1 MSENLSLGKKGQY
14 GEIDFS
20 KIRSGIKKDE
30 LLKDVDKKL
39 KPVFEQIL
47 NKIDSN
53 PNDNMLSRSELE
65 AFFAEV
71 KNLAGED
78 NALSKREGRKYELDG
93 EKIGRKGRDAL
104 YALLNKLSALS
115 EDVKEITKD
124 KTNPD
129 VEIIEYKNGK
139 IEKVFPDGSRIITV
153 KNGGKTISTTRD
165 KDDVK
170 TEESV
175 TEGDETVTTTYKDNK
190 KTQEVITSSKHS
202 GITTIKYDAEE
213 KPISQVCKKED
224 GSIEEYEYI
233 DDGNT
238 RSPRLVKTVKDG
250 NTTVYNYDENGIKT
264 GETVTTSDGK
274 NIERTYNEDG
284 KTEVIT
290 QNGQPTHTKK
300 YDSDG
305 NYSDSYS
312 EDNTDVTDSYDNQ
325 DRHIEQTKVR
335 NGQTYNV
342 RYDENGNT
350 LGIIVQNGETIE
362 DIANKFGVNVKDLIK
377 ANAGKVRGKYPN
389 AYFNVGEE
397 IKIPRKL
404 AADDA
409 ALQGRQTKEEAIAAY
424 NEDAQ
429 RRAEEARQRA
439 EAEANKPQVV
449 AKGNNG
455 YYVTKDKDGNIRY
468 YDSKGKEISGAEFK
482 KHCPSIYDSVQG
494 IKTRKKYDTATI
506 QKQADELAEALHSQI
521 SGASTNSKTIGLL
534 KTITY
539 ENVAFVVASYQS
551 KYGVSLAK
559 DIDDEWGLDINTVKE
574 HICKKL
580 AAQAK
585 ALGVTGIYFGDY
597 QKINDID
604 TLNNWINNAAAKIR
618 NAMNNATEKYKAGDA
633 NDVSP
638 EQKSV
643 QRSSAAQIVADIEK
657 AISGW
662 NDIDALKRAISRI
675 DKPEELKEV
684 NRLLALKGYNTDEKY
699 SPIEKLIYEEA
710 NHSAVHT
717 YNSSDYL
724 EQVVQKWISNG
735 TLTGQEANKAQA
747 RMAARVIFDGGDGFG
762 TDCEKIKKGVRMIKC
777 PKPTGNR
784 EKDNA
789 QAREVYKLVNQILVN
804 HRTFYGLGSP
814 SKNLLDYCKGEMWD
828 SEVKYLNG
836 ILAETNAIQGE
847 EKAQAVKD
855 LTQEAVEG
863 AGTDIEYLEQAI
875 RAIDSP
881 ADRKAVEAKLK
892 VYCEKK
898 GIKPQIAG
906 QSYLQAILYDE
917 CDTFMGISTDHKE
930 IRKFNEMLIKQGAYT
945 EQEIINLR
953 AEQAALQILEGDF
966 SNIQD
971 AVQQI
976 KDKRVYSKVL
986 ELLKT
991 KHQAGF
997 DDFLTKKLG
1006 QEKSD
1011 LVYAELAANTILG
1024 GTKTVEVVFRLIQ
1037 SPDFNVRAKG
1047 IMAIRTSEVAN
1058 MVDELLKKKGSSLA
1072 KVLEQFNKE
1081 KAEYRSKA
1089 EFWNGLGKFLIG
1101 APLAETISDAY
1112 KENTDSSDN
1121 MYVET
1126 KQVQNIPED
1135 KKAAYQMTVQVFEQK
1150 LEQMKQDYQKALDSQ
1165 GVVSGALNAFCEAY
1179 GIGTTREE
1187 IAARIEHD
1195 TETLRLLK
1203 LAADGKLAKIENG
1216 KEVAVSFEAVFK
1228 ERNVGINFDAEKVEN
1243 VANQAQRLACMEYAK
1258 DNITACWDELS
1269 TARTE
1274 QQYASA
1280 IIDTLEKLSNMSGK
1294 KLSLEGLG
1302 YSYKNGVIVDKSGK
1316 PVPAAKL
1323 QEVVNQL
1330 KQGLADVSKA
1340 MLGVD
1345 IPLNSNSSKVSEML
1359 SDGYESKV
1367 EGFKKEYRDAFGVDA
1382 PDSMIE
1388 DYIST
1393 IETGKTVLNIGVM
1406 IGAIIAA
1413 PFTGGG
1419 SLAVFAMTAGA
1430 SLGLN
1435 ALENST
1441 DADGWTNSEWTS
1453 DVSQAFWDGALA
1465 AVGVKIG
1472 QIAETFAKG
1481 GSAIVSQNKWLAR
1494 LPKGKVAEALE
1505 KAKDIAYKMQNQAG
1519 KIGKGVLEAKKA
1531 QLAAKFPNVSTET
1544 IEKMSIIIARAEAC
1558 GFEVSSDTIQS
1569 LVQMYCQHGQFDE
1582 ASFLQALVLSL
1593 GANAVGHAMSAKGT
1607 ESHKTDALDKATS
1620 NGAAHPSNVHVGS
1633 KKAEVI
1639 RAEVDEALNNP
1650 NITGEELAR
1659 IRAEVEAL
1667 ADRDLRRELMAKI
1680 DEAQKKLSSPEKA
1693 AYDAAKEANTQNA
1706 INHIFEKH
1714 SILNDSDV
1722 RVLSDY
1728 IKNTNDINVLN
1739 ELKDKLRQKEL
1750 TYGGVTANYRKLYD
1764 AIDAR
1769 VKVLTPKPNVTDE
1782 AQKSY
1787 VHSMLNSDKGM
1798 VKEEFEQ
1805 LMNYI
1810 SKIDSEDELSEISR
1824 LVNKKK
1830 MLGSYKK
1837 QLKAAVEAKS
1847 AELKAGINENVHAE
1861 EPKAEEPKTE
1871 EAKADNSAHAD
1882 GARESGTA
1890 NNVRDPKTY
1899 RFTKDEIEDFANIN
1913 AKNVKELEE
1922 KLKPLGFEREM
1933 IGKDG
1938 FVVNGNDDILCSFIN
1953 KNTGVRYVFSVD
1965 SGNVL
1970 PLRMISTDINTGK
1983 NYSTIEFKRDA
1994 NGNIVETVEKNIENP
2009 KQNNSTE
2016 SQAQEP
2022 DNSYSVRDTN
2032 GAVIHIDTAGGV
2044 PVKAHVGDKVY
2055 DIKDGKFTTED
2066 GIEYKVTDDGI
2077 ERTNS
2082 KSDNSAHA
2090 DGASQSSQK
2099 SYAEMNH
2106 EELFAEYYRL
2116 KMEVTYSPLNNADK
2130 AANINKMK
2138 EISVLL
2144 EQKGFKIEGDRL
2156 VKIKSEAPKSDA
2168 AEAADTPKS
2177 RFSAA
2182 ELRQKLGEKLY
2193 KAYQKA
2199 EELIARVRTMAD
2211 YEKAKAYIQA
2221 NFNKFS
2227 EVMTDLLDRLKAKAR
2242 SIGLKF
2248 KKAIDDVNE
2257 ARNARRAAGTA
2268 MPDWINSFG
2277 GKNSDIVCPKGERV
2291 KADINSVIRL
2301 GNKVDI
2307 DLIDLQGKLN
2317 AMKDGDSFMIG
2328 RTVTGINDIRIN
2340 NEYIS
2345 GQHLKIE
2352 KINGEIYVT
2361 DMSTNGTVLNT
2372 TNPNYAAK
2380 WSPDMAGQYNNA
2392 RSWDFNS
2399 KCNQYYDE
2407 LRMAD
2412 YSYAESVNAGRI
2424 TDADI
2429 NPMFAEFEFV
2439 TTSPQNGWSWR
2450 KPKKLKGR
2458 SINVVDRIS
2467 LNVKAD
2473 KNCLR
2478 ELDMLLEKGVYVNS
2492 KGEKVKIKVPDAY
2505 YKTPQSLDEWG
2516 TRHDPITMYFDGKV
2530 SKELEDAIAE
2540 ITAKYARKPC
2550 NGKALMN
2557 SLEGKPWIAH
2567 EAYTPV
2573 EDAKKLYDE
2582 AMKLNPE
2589 LAQGIA
2595 SWVGKD
2601 DAWNCSTGMFAAAQ
2615 RMVDEYKLS
2624 LRQSGNSSSFNHA
2637 GRANGS
2643 NSGYSGAR
2651 GADTSHGRTNT
2662 TMYQFRD
2669 MNDLRYRM
2677 ADKLNLF
2684 SERTQNNIINNL
2696 RTRGEFRCQKN
2707 GVEYQFVMRGNAV
2720 KLEEF
2725 DIKTKYD
2732 IKETKVD
2739 EYNKQTTYQIQD
2751 QSDIYWALVYKLYL
2765 FSNETQSYIM
2775 NKLVNGEV
2783 AVLRKGGIS
2792 YEFSIDANGKI
2803 TVKEFE
2809 YLRHTYETGNN
2820 RSNESSG
2827 SSRADGSSFNASNV
2841 AKQERIQLLEDIIA
2855 RAEDIKKF
2863 TDKFAS
2869 ILSDSF
2875 KVTDEAG
2882 VQELKKTTRLIKA
2895 FWHTDIGKGAP
2906 DELQQL
2912 CDELFN
2918 MTDGRYTVMGQS
2930 RMGTPDEVNGILH
2943 RIRELTNIDALKSEL
2958 ERLKQ

>member
-30 LLKDVDKKL
+30 LLKDIDKKL

-238 RSPRLVKTVKDG
+238 RSPRLVKNVKDG

-468 YDSKGKEISGAEFK
+468 YDPKGKEISGAEFK

-1135 KKAAYQMTVQVFEQK
+1135 KKAAYQMTVQIFEQK

-1323 QEVVNQL
+1323 QEIVNQL

-1359 SDGYESKV
+1359 NDGYESKV

-1481 GSAIVSQNKWLAR
+1481 GSAIVTQNKWLAR

-1593 GANAVGHAMSAKGT
+1593 GANAVGHAISAKGT
-1607 ESHKTDALDKATS
+1607 ESPKTDALDKATS

-1680 DEAQKKLSSPEKA
+1680 DEAQKRLPSSQKA

-1787 VHSMLNSDKGM
+1787 IHSMLNSDKGM

-1805 LMNYI
+1805 LMDYI

-1871 EAKADNSAHAD
+1871 EAKA
-1882 GARESGTA
+1882 
-1890 NNVRDPKTY
+1890 
-1899 RFTKDEIEDFANIN
+1899 
-1913 AKNVKELEE
+1913 
-1922 KLKPLGFEREM
+1922 
-1933 IGKDG
+1933 
-1938 FVVNGNDDILCSFIN
+1938 
-1953 KNTGVRYVFSVD
+1953 
-1965 SGNVL
+1965 
-1970 PLRMISTDINTGK
+1970 
-1983 NYSTIEFKRDA
+1983 
-1994 NGNIVETVEKNIENP
+1994 
-2009 KQNNSTE
+2009 
-2016 SQAQEP
+2016 
-2022 DNSYSVRDTN
+2022 
-2032 GAVIHIDTAGGV
+2032 
-2044 PVKAHVGDKVY
+2044 
-2055 DIKDGKFTTED
+2055 
-2066 GIEYKVTDDGI
+2066 
-2077 ERTNS
+2077 
-2082 KSDNSAHA
+2082 DNSAHA

-2168 AEAADTPKS
+2168 AEAADAPKS

-2221 NFNKFS
+2221 NFNKFRD
-2227 EVMTDLLDRLKAKAR
+2227 VMSDLIDKLEAAAKKA
-2242 SIGLKF
+2242 GLKL
-2248 KKAIDDVNE
+2248 KKAVFGETGSKYFSKNDVSDFVNKTEGDPRALYQNLLNRGFESTQATAFRGNQAFISMYDPQSKALYTFIFEGSTCKHKSKCFVTRHADGSFTRHSDLSVDYGNDGRAKVTITEGDKDIYTITMTPEAKKAANNE
-2257 ARNARRAAGTA
+2257 AEGARQRAYAKYDTNAAPADMPSGRVELNQNTQYALDMDNLPRLTLIDGTRIDLNHPAIRERLNNLRDGEFIILGRAGAVNDIAVSNSNYVSGQHILITRQNGRIVMKDISKNGQTSCITLKKASNGARRA
-2268 MPDWINSFG
+2268 
-2277 GKNSDIVCPKGERV
+2277 
-2291 KADINSVIRL
+2291 
-2301 GNKVDI
+2301 
-2307 DLIDLQGKLN
+2307 
-2317 AMKDGDSFMIG
+2317 
-2328 RTVTGINDIRIN
+2328 
-2340 NEYIS
+2340 
-2345 GQHLKIE
+2345 
-2352 KINGEIYVT
+2352 
-2361 DMSTNGTVLNT
+2361 
-2372 TNPNYAAK
+2372 
-2380 WSPDMAGQYNNA
+2380 
-2392 RSWDFNS
+2392 
-2399 KCNQYYDE
+2399 
-2407 LRMAD
+2407 
-2412 YSYAESVNAGRI
+2412 
-2424 TDADI
+2424 
-2429 NPMFAEFEFV
+2429 
-2439 TTSPQNGWSWR
+2439 
-2450 KPKKLKGR
+2450 
-2458 SINVVDRIS
+2458 
-2467 LNVKAD
+2467 
-2473 KNCLR
+2473 
-2478 ELDMLLEKGVYVNS
+2478 
-2492 KGEKVKIKVPDAY
+2492 
-2505 YKTPQSLDEWG
+2505 
-2516 TRHDPITMYFDGKV
+2516 
-2530 SKELEDAIAE
+2530 
-2540 ITAKYARKPC
+2540 
-2550 NGKALMN
+2550 
-2557 SLEGKPWIAH
+2557 
-2567 EAYTPV
+2567 
-2573 EDAKKLYDE
+2573 
-2582 AMKLNPE
+2582 
-2589 LAQGIA
+2589 
-2595 SWVGKD
+2595 
-2601 DAWNCSTGMFAAAQ
+2601 
-2615 RMVDEYKLS
+2615 
-2624 LRQSGNSSSFNHA
+2624 
-2637 GRANGS
+2637 
-2643 NSGYSGAR
+2643 
-2651 GADTSHGRTNT
+2651 DTSYGRTNT

-2751 QSDIYWALVYKLYL
+2751 QSDIYWALVYKLHL

-2809 YLRHTYETGNN
+2809 YQRHAYETGNN

-2827 SSRADGSSFNASNV
+2827 SSRAEGSSFNASNV
-2841 AKQERIQLLEDIIA
+2841 AKQERIQLLENIIA

-2930 RMGTPDEVNGILH
+2930 RMGTPDEVNAILH

>member
-30 LLKDVDKKL
+30 LLKDIDKKL

-71 KNLAGED
+71 KELAGED

-238 RSPRLVKTVKDG
+238 RSPRLVKNVKDG

-468 YDSKGKEISGAEFK
+468 YDPKGKEISGAEFK

-1135 KKAAYQMTVQVFEQK
+1135 KKAAYQMTVQIFEQK

-1323 QEVVNQL
+1323 QEIVNQL

-1359 SDGYESKV
+1359 NDGYESKV

-1481 GSAIVSQNKWLAR
+1481 GSAIVTQNKWLAR

-1593 GANAVGHAMSAKGT
+1593 GANAVGHAISAKGT
-1607 ESHKTDALDKATS
+1607 ESPKTDALDKATS

-1680 DEAQKKLSSPEKA
+1680 DEAQKRLPSSQKA

-1787 VHSMLNSDKGM
+1787 IHSMLNSDKGM

-1882 GARESGTA
+1882 GA
-1890 NNVRDPKTY
+1890 
-1899 RFTKDEIEDFANIN
+1899 
-1913 AKNVKELEE
+1913 
-1922 KLKPLGFEREM
+1922 
-1933 IGKDG
+1933 
-1938 FVVNGNDDILCSFIN
+1938 
-1953 KNTGVRYVFSVD
+1953 
-1965 SGNVL
+1965 
-1970 PLRMISTDINTGK
+1970 
-1983 NYSTIEFKRDA
+1983 
-1994 NGNIVETVEKNIENP
+1994 
-2009 KQNNSTE
+2009 
-2016 SQAQEP
+2016 
-2022 DNSYSVRDTN
+2022 
-2032 GAVIHIDTAGGV
+2032 
-2044 PVKAHVGDKVY
+2044 
-2055 DIKDGKFTTED
+2055 
-2066 GIEYKVTDDGI
+2066 
-2077 ERTNS
+2077 
-2082 KSDNSAHA
+2082 
-2090 DGASQSSQK
+2090 SQSSQK

-2168 AEAADTPKS
+2168 AEAADAPKS

-2221 NFNKFS
+2221 NFNKFRD
-2227 EVMTDLLDRLKAKAR
+2227 VMSDLIDKLEAAAKKA
-2242 SIGLKF
+2242 GLKL
-2248 KKAIDDVNE
+2248 KKAVFGETGSKYFSKNDVSDFVNKTEGDPRALYQNLLNRGFESTQATAFRGNQAFISMYDPQSKALYTFIFEGSTCKHKSKCFVTRHADGSFTRHSDLSVDYGNDGRAKVTITEGDKDIYTITMTPEAKKAANNE
-2257 ARNARRAAGTA
+2257 AEGARQRAYAKYDTNAAPADMPSGRVELNQNTQYALDMDNLPRLTLIDGTRIDLNHPAIRERLNNLRDGEFIILGRAGAVNDIAVSNSNYVSGQHILITRQNGRIVMKDISKNGQTSCITLKKASNGARRA
-2268 MPDWINSFG
+2268 
-2277 GKNSDIVCPKGERV
+2277 
-2291 KADINSVIRL
+2291 
-2301 GNKVDI
+2301 
-2307 DLIDLQGKLN
+2307 
-2317 AMKDGDSFMIG
+2317 
-2328 RTVTGINDIRIN
+2328 
-2340 NEYIS
+2340 
-2345 GQHLKIE
+2345 
-2352 KINGEIYVT
+2352 
-2361 DMSTNGTVLNT
+2361 
-2372 TNPNYAAK
+2372 
-2380 WSPDMAGQYNNA
+2380 
-2392 RSWDFNS
+2392 
-2399 KCNQYYDE
+2399 
-2407 LRMAD
+2407 
-2412 YSYAESVNAGRI
+2412 
-2424 TDADI
+2424 
-2429 NPMFAEFEFV
+2429 
-2439 TTSPQNGWSWR
+2439 
-2450 KPKKLKGR
+2450 
-2458 SINVVDRIS
+2458 
-2467 LNVKAD
+2467 
-2473 KNCLR
+2473 
-2478 ELDMLLEKGVYVNS
+2478 
-2492 KGEKVKIKVPDAY
+2492 
-2505 YKTPQSLDEWG
+2505 
-2516 TRHDPITMYFDGKV
+2516 
-2530 SKELEDAIAE
+2530 
-2540 ITAKYARKPC
+2540 
-2550 NGKALMN
+2550 
-2557 SLEGKPWIAH
+2557 
-2567 EAYTPV
+2567 
-2573 EDAKKLYDE
+2573 
-2582 AMKLNPE
+2582 
-2589 LAQGIA
+2589 
-2595 SWVGKD
+2595 
-2601 DAWNCSTGMFAAAQ
+2601 
-2615 RMVDEYKLS
+2615 
-2624 LRQSGNSSSFNHA
+2624 
-2637 GRANGS
+2637 
-2643 NSGYSGAR
+2643 
-2651 GADTSHGRTNT
+2651 DTSYGRTNT

-2751 QSDIYWALVYKLYL
+2751 QSDIYWALVYKLHL

-2841 AKQERIQLLEDIIA
+2841 AKQERIQMLEDIIA

-2930 RMGTPDEVNGILH
+2930 RMGTPDEVNAILH

>member
-153 KNGGKTISTTRD
+153 KNGGKTISTTKD

-190 KTQEVITSSKHS
+190 KTKEVITSSKHS

-409 ALQGRQTKEEAIAAY
+409 ALQGRQTKEEAISAY

-439 EAEANKPQVV
+439 EAESNKSQGV
-449 AKGNNG
+449 AKENAQ
-455 YYVTKDKDGNIRY
+455 
-468 YDSKGKEISGAEFK
+468 E
-482 KHCPSIYDSVQG
+482 

-953 AEQAALQILEGDF
+953 AELAALQILEGDF

-1037 SPDFNVRAKG
+1037 STDFNVRAKG

-1367 EGFKKEYRDAFGVDA
+1367 EGFKKEYHDAFGVDA

-1481 GSAIVSQNKWLAR
+1481 GSAIVTQNKWLAR

-1607 ESHKTDALDKATS
+1607 ERHKTDALDKATS

-1787 VHSMLNSDKGM
+1787 IHSMLNSDKGM

-1805 LMNYI
+1805 LMDYI

-1847 AELKAGINENVHAE
+1847 AQLKAGINENVHAE

-1871 EAKADNSAHAD
+1871 EAKA
-1882 GARESGTA
+1882 
-1890 NNVRDPKTY
+1890 
-1899 RFTKDEIEDFANIN
+1899 
-1913 AKNVKELEE
+1913 
-1922 KLKPLGFEREM
+1922 
-1933 IGKDG
+1933 
-1938 FVVNGNDDILCSFIN
+1938 
-1953 KNTGVRYVFSVD
+1953 
-1965 SGNVL
+1965 
-1970 PLRMISTDINTGK
+1970 
-1983 NYSTIEFKRDA
+1983 
-1994 NGNIVETVEKNIENP
+1994 
-2009 KQNNSTE
+2009 
-2016 SQAQEP
+2016 
-2022 DNSYSVRDTN
+2022 
-2032 GAVIHIDTAGGV
+2032 
-2044 PVKAHVGDKVY
+2044 
-2055 DIKDGKFTTED
+2055 
-2066 GIEYKVTDDGI
+2066 
-2077 ERTNS
+2077 
-2082 KSDNSAHA
+2082 DNSAHA

-2168 AEAADTPKS
+2168 AEAADAPKS

-2307 DLIDLQGKLN
+2307 DLRDLQGKLN

-2380 WSPDMAGQYNNA
+2380 WSPNMAGQYNNA

-2651 GADTSHGRTNT
+2651 GADTSHGRTHT

-2684 SERTQNNIINNL
+2684 SERTQTNIINNL
-2696 RTRGEFRCQKN
+2696 RTSGEFRCQKN

-2751 QSDIYWALVYKLYL
+2751 QSDIYWALVYKLHL

>member
-153 KNGGKTISTTRD
+153 KNGGKTISTTKD

-190 KTQEVITSSKHS
+190 KTKEVITSSKHS

-409 ALQGRQTKEEAIAAY
+409 ALQGRQTKEEAISAY

-439 EAEANKPQVV
+439 EAESNKSQGV
-449 AKGNNG
+449 AKENAQ
-455 YYVTKDKDGNIRY
+455 
-468 YDSKGKEISGAEFK
+468 E
-482 KHCPSIYDSVQG
+482 

-1135 KKAAYQMTVQVFEQK
+1135 KKAAYQMTVQIFEQK

-1228 ERNVGINFDAEKVEN
+1228 ERNVGINFDAEEVEN

-1323 QEVVNQL
+1323 QEIVNQL

-1359 SDGYESKV
+1359 NDGYESKV

-1787 VHSMLNSDKGM
+1787 IHSMLNSDKGM

-1882 GARESGTA
+1882 GA
-1890 NNVRDPKTY
+1890 
-1899 RFTKDEIEDFANIN
+1899 
-1913 AKNVKELEE
+1913 
-1922 KLKPLGFEREM
+1922 
-1933 IGKDG
+1933 
-1938 FVVNGNDDILCSFIN
+1938 
-1953 KNTGVRYVFSVD
+1953 
-1965 SGNVL
+1965 
-1970 PLRMISTDINTGK
+1970 
-1983 NYSTIEFKRDA
+1983 
-1994 NGNIVETVEKNIENP
+1994 
-2009 KQNNSTE
+2009 
-2016 SQAQEP
+2016 
-2022 DNSYSVRDTN
+2022 
-2032 GAVIHIDTAGGV
+2032 
-2044 PVKAHVGDKVY
+2044 
-2055 DIKDGKFTTED
+2055 
-2066 GIEYKVTDDGI
+2066 
-2077 ERTNS
+2077 
-2082 KSDNSAHA
+2082 
-2090 DGASQSSQK
+2090 SQSSQK

-2106 EELFAEYYRL
+2106 EELFAEYYKL

-2168 AEAADTPKS
+2168 AEAADAPKS

-2227 EVMTDLLDRLKAKAR
+2227 EVMTDLLDRLKAKAK
-2242 SIGLKF
+2242 SIGLKI
-2248 KKAIDDVNE
+2248 KDAVDDVNASRRSSSARPDLDKYTGSRKGIDMNKSHDAWMASRKDLFGKNMSDFNCWRQYTPKDQHHGAWKMHLYSVSE
-2257 ARNARRAAGTA
+2257 ADWRKMCDVIIPYLKDKGIEWKTFNAGYDASYLNGSKQQGKAFTIYPKNNEDMAQIAKDLDYIIRKNKLETNGSNIVGDREMGSTGRLFYRYEFNSGVYKDDILDLSNESDYKKYHQRYDGNRGEGRYLADDMTPEDDIWRNFDPSDPNARPGASSSARNSSNMRTE
-2268 MPDWINSFG
+2268 
-2277 GKNSDIVCPKGERV
+2277 KLQKGRPVEIQGAEQLNL
-2291 KADINSVIRL
+2291 ADV
-2301 GNKVDI
+2301 VEI
-2307 DLIDLQGKLN
+2307 DLNVPVIKARINNLPEGGRLT
-2317 AMKDGDSFMIG
+2317 IG
-2328 RTVTGINDIRIN
+2328 REGDIRIN
-2340 NEYIS
+2340 DPSNKVSRVHVI
-2345 GQHLKIE
+2345 IE
-2352 KINGEIYVT
+2352 KRNGRIYVI
-2361 DMSTNGTVLNT
+2361 DNSTNGT
-2372 TNPNYAAK
+2372 
-2380 WSPDMAGQYNNA
+2380 S
-2392 RSWDFNS
+2392 
-2399 KCNQYYDE
+2399 
-2407 LRMAD
+2407 
-2412 YSYAESVNAGRI
+2412 I
-2424 TDADI
+2424 TKR
-2429 NPMFAEFEFV
+2429 V
-2439 TTSPQNGWSWR
+2439 
-2450 KPKKLKGR
+2450 
-2458 SINVVDRIS
+2458 
-2467 LNVKAD
+2467 
-2473 KNCLR
+2473 
-2478 ELDMLLEKGVYVNS
+2478 
-2492 KGEKVKIKVPDAY
+2492 
-2505 YKTPQSLDEWG
+2505 
-2516 TRHDPITMYFDGKV
+2516 
-2530 SKELEDAIAE
+2530 
-2540 ITAKYARKPC
+2540 
-2550 NGKALMN
+2550 
-2557 SLEGKPWIAH
+2557 
-2567 EAYTPV
+2567 
-2573 EDAKKLYDE
+2573 
-2582 AMKLNPE
+2582 
-2589 LAQGIA
+2589 
-2595 SWVGKD
+2595 
-2601 DAWNCSTGMFAAAQ
+2601 
-2615 RMVDEYKLS
+2615 
-2624 LRQSGNSSSFNHA
+2624 SSS
-2637 GRANGS
+2637 GS
-2643 NSGYSGAR
+2643 QKASNGAR

-2751 QSDIYWALVYKLYL
+2751 QSDIYWALVYKLHL

>member
-213 KPISQVCKKED
+213 KPISQVSKKED

-468 YDSKGKEISGAEFK
+468 YDPKGKEISGAEFK

-521 SGASTNSKTIGLL
+521 SGASTNSNTIGLL

-1195 TETLRLLK
+1195 IETLRLLK

-1323 QEVVNQL
+1323 QEIVNQL

-1441 DADGWTNSEWTS
+1441 DADGWINSEWTS

-1481 GSAIVSQNKWLAR
+1481 GSAIVTQNKWLAR

-1787 VHSMLNSDKGM
+1787 IHSMLNSDKGM

-1882 GARESGTA
+1882 GA
-1890 NNVRDPKTY
+1890 
-1899 RFTKDEIEDFANIN
+1899 
-1913 AKNVKELEE
+1913 
-1922 KLKPLGFEREM
+1922 
-1933 IGKDG
+1933 
-1938 FVVNGNDDILCSFIN
+1938 
-1953 KNTGVRYVFSVD
+1953 
-1965 SGNVL
+1965 
-1970 PLRMISTDINTGK
+1970 
-1983 NYSTIEFKRDA
+1983 
-1994 NGNIVETVEKNIENP
+1994 
-2009 KQNNSTE
+2009 
-2016 SQAQEP
+2016 
-2022 DNSYSVRDTN
+2022 
-2032 GAVIHIDTAGGV
+2032 
-2044 PVKAHVGDKVY
+2044 
-2055 DIKDGKFTTED
+2055 
-2066 GIEYKVTDDGI
+2066 
-2077 ERTNS
+2077 
-2082 KSDNSAHA
+2082 
-2090 DGASQSSQK
+2090 SQSSQK

-2106 EELFAEYYRL
+2106 EELFAEYYKL

-2168 AEAADTPKS
+2168 AEAADAPKS

-2227 EVMTDLLDRLKAKAR
+2227 EVMTDLLDRLKAKAK
-2242 SIGLKF
+2242 SIGLKI
-2248 KKAIDDVNE
+2248 KDAVDDVNASRRSSSARPDLDKYTGSRKGIDMNKSHDAWMASRKDLFGKNMSDFNCWRQYTPKDQHHGAWKMHLYSVSE
-2257 ARNARRAAGTA
+2257 ADWRKMCDVIIPYLKDKGIEWKTFNAGYDASYLNGSKQQGKAFTIYPKNNEDMAQIAKDLDYIIRKNKLETNGSNIVGDREMGSTGRLFYRYEFNSGVYKDDILDLSNESDYKKYHQRYDGNRGEGRYLADDMTPEDDIWRNFDPSDPNARPGASSSARNSSNMRTE
-2268 MPDWINSFG
+2268 
-2277 GKNSDIVCPKGERV
+2277 KLQKGRPVEIQGAEQLNL
-2291 KADINSVIRL
+2291 ADV
-2301 GNKVDI
+2301 VEI
-2307 DLIDLQGKLN
+2307 DLNVPVIKARINNLPEGGRLT
-2317 AMKDGDSFMIG
+2317 IG
-2328 RTVTGINDIRIN
+2328 REGDIRIN
-2340 NEYIS
+2340 DPSNKVSRVHVI
-2345 GQHLKIE
+2345 IE
-2352 KINGEIYVT
+2352 KRNGRIYVI
-2361 DMSTNGTVLNT
+2361 DNSTNGT
-2372 TNPNYAAK
+2372 
-2380 WSPDMAGQYNNA
+2380 S
-2392 RSWDFNS
+2392 
-2399 KCNQYYDE
+2399 
-2407 LRMAD
+2407 
-2412 YSYAESVNAGRI
+2412 I
-2424 TDADI
+2424 TKR
-2429 NPMFAEFEFV
+2429 V
-2439 TTSPQNGWSWR
+2439 
-2450 KPKKLKGR
+2450 
-2458 SINVVDRIS
+2458 
-2467 LNVKAD
+2467 
-2473 KNCLR
+2473 
-2478 ELDMLLEKGVYVNS
+2478 
-2492 KGEKVKIKVPDAY
+2492 
-2505 YKTPQSLDEWG
+2505 
-2516 TRHDPITMYFDGKV
+2516 
-2530 SKELEDAIAE
+2530 
-2540 ITAKYARKPC
+2540 
-2550 NGKALMN
+2550 
-2557 SLEGKPWIAH
+2557 
-2567 EAYTPV
+2567 
-2573 EDAKKLYDE
+2573 
-2582 AMKLNPE
+2582 
-2589 LAQGIA
+2589 
-2595 SWVGKD
+2595 
-2601 DAWNCSTGMFAAAQ
+2601 
-2615 RMVDEYKLS
+2615 
-2624 LRQSGNSSSFNHA
+2624 SSS
-2637 GRANGS
+2637 GS
-2643 NSGYSGAR
+2643 QKASNGAR

-2751 QSDIYWALVYKLYL
+2751 QSDIYWALVYKLHL

>member
-213 KPISQVCKKED
+213 KPISQVSKKED

-312 EDNTDVTDSYDNQ
+312 EDNTDVTDNYDNQ

-335 NGQTYNV
+335 DGQSYNV

-350 LGIIVQNGETIE
+350 LGVIVQNGETIE
-362 DIANKFGVNVKDLIK
+362 DIANKFGVNIKDLIK
-377 ANAGKVRGKYPN
+377 VNAAKVRGKYPN

-404 AADDA
+404 AADET

-424 NEDAQ
+424 NADAE

-439 EAEANKPQVV
+439 EAEANKPQIV

-468 YDSKGKEISGAEFK
+468 YDPKGNEISGAEFK

-494 IKTRKKYDTATI
+494 IKTRKKYDTVTI

-580 AAQAK
+580 VAQAK
-585 ALGVTGIYFGDY
+585 VLGVTGIYFGDY

-1195 TETLRLLK
+1195 IETLRLLK

-1441 DADGWTNSEWTS
+1441 DADGWINSEWTS

-1481 GSAIVSQNKWLAR
+1481 GSAIVTQNKWLAR

-1569 LVQMYCQHGQFDE
+1569 LVQIYCQHGQFDE

-1787 VHSMLNSDKGM
+1787 IHSMLNSDKGM

-1882 GARESGTA
+1882 GA
-1890 NNVRDPKTY
+1890 
-1899 RFTKDEIEDFANIN
+1899 
-1913 AKNVKELEE
+1913 
-1922 KLKPLGFEREM
+1922 
-1933 IGKDG
+1933 
-1938 FVVNGNDDILCSFIN
+1938 
-1953 KNTGVRYVFSVD
+1953 
-1965 SGNVL
+1965 
-1970 PLRMISTDINTGK
+1970 
-1983 NYSTIEFKRDA
+1983 
-1994 NGNIVETVEKNIENP
+1994 
-2009 KQNNSTE
+2009 
-2016 SQAQEP
+2016 
-2022 DNSYSVRDTN
+2022 
-2032 GAVIHIDTAGGV
+2032 
-2044 PVKAHVGDKVY
+2044 
-2055 DIKDGKFTTED
+2055 
-2066 GIEYKVTDDGI
+2066 
-2077 ERTNS
+2077 
-2082 KSDNSAHA
+2082 
-2090 DGASQSSQK
+2090 SQSSQK

-2106 EELFAEYYRL
+2106 EELFAEYYKL

-2168 AEAADTPKS
+2168 AEAADAPKS

-2227 EVMTDLLDRLKAKAR
+2227 EVMTDLLDRLKAKAK
-2242 SIGLKF
+2242 SIGLKI
-2248 KKAIDDVNE
+2248 KDAVDDVNASRRSSSARPDLDKYTGSRKGIDMNKSHDAWMASRKDLFGKNMSDFNCWRQYTPKDQHHGAWKMHLYSVSE
-2257 ARNARRAAGTA
+2257 ADWRKMCDVIIPYLKDKGIEWKTFNAGYDASYLNGSKQQGKAFTIYPKNNEDMAQIAKDLDYIIRKNKLETNGSNIVGDREMGSTGRLFYRYEFNSGVYKDDILDLSNESDYKKYHQRYDGNRGEGRYLADDMTPEDDIWRNFNPSDPNARPGASSSARNSSNMRTE
-2268 MPDWINSFG
+2268 
-2277 GKNSDIVCPKGERV
+2277 KLQKGRPVEIQGAEQLNL
-2291 KADINSVIRL
+2291 ADV
-2301 GNKVDI
+2301 VEI
-2307 DLIDLQGKLN
+2307 DLNVPVIKARINNLPEGGRLT
-2317 AMKDGDSFMIG
+2317 IG
-2328 RTVTGINDIRIN
+2328 REGDIRIN
-2340 NEYIS
+2340 DPSNKVSRVHVI
-2345 GQHLKIE
+2345 IE
-2352 KINGEIYVT
+2352 KRNGRIYVI
-2361 DMSTNGTVLNT
+2361 DNSTNGT
-2372 TNPNYAAK
+2372 
-2380 WSPDMAGQYNNA
+2380 S
-2392 RSWDFNS
+2392 
-2399 KCNQYYDE
+2399 
-2407 LRMAD
+2407 
-2412 YSYAESVNAGRI
+2412 I
-2424 TDADI
+2424 TKR
-2429 NPMFAEFEFV
+2429 V
-2439 TTSPQNGWSWR
+2439 
-2450 KPKKLKGR
+2450 
-2458 SINVVDRIS
+2458 
-2467 LNVKAD
+2467 
-2473 KNCLR
+2473 
-2478 ELDMLLEKGVYVNS
+2478 
-2492 KGEKVKIKVPDAY
+2492 
-2505 YKTPQSLDEWG
+2505 
-2516 TRHDPITMYFDGKV
+2516 
-2530 SKELEDAIAE
+2530 
-2540 ITAKYARKPC
+2540 
-2550 NGKALMN
+2550 
-2557 SLEGKPWIAH
+2557 
-2567 EAYTPV
+2567 
-2573 EDAKKLYDE
+2573 
-2582 AMKLNPE
+2582 
-2589 LAQGIA
+2589 
-2595 SWVGKD
+2595 
-2601 DAWNCSTGMFAAAQ
+2601 
-2615 RMVDEYKLS
+2615 
-2624 LRQSGNSSSFNHA
+2624 SSS
-2637 GRANGS
+2637 GS
-2643 NSGYSGAR
+2643 QKASNGAR

-2751 QSDIYWALVYKLYL
+2751 QSDIYWALVYKLHL

-2803 TVKEFE
+2803 TIKEFE

-2841 AKQERIQLLEDIIA
+2841 TKQERIQLLEDIIA

-2863 TDKFAS
+2863 TDKFAN

>member
-213 KPISQVCKKED
+213 KPISQVSKKED

-468 YDSKGKEISGAEFK
+468 YDPKGKEISGAEFK

-521 SGASTNSKTIGLL
+521 SGASTNSNTIGLL

-1195 TETLRLLK
+1195 IETLRLLK

-1441 DADGWTNSEWTS
+1441 DADGWINSEWTS

-1481 GSAIVSQNKWLAR
+1481 GSAIVTQNKWLAR

-1569 LVQMYCQHGQFDE
+1569 LVQIYCQHGQFDE

-1787 VHSMLNSDKGM
+1787 IHSMLNSDKGM

-1805 LMNYI
+1805 LMDYI

-1871 EAKADNSAHAD
+1871 EAKAN
-1882 GARESGTA
+1882 
-1890 NNVRDPKTY
+1890 
-1899 RFTKDEIEDFANIN
+1899 
-1913 AKNVKELEE
+1913 
-1922 KLKPLGFEREM
+1922 
-1933 IGKDG
+1933 
-1938 FVVNGNDDILCSFIN
+1938 
-1953 KNTGVRYVFSVD
+1953 
-1965 SGNVL
+1965 
-1970 PLRMISTDINTGK
+1970 
-1983 NYSTIEFKRDA
+1983 
-1994 NGNIVETVEKNIENP
+1994 
-2009 KQNNSTE
+2009 
-2016 SQAQEP
+2016 
-2022 DNSYSVRDTN
+2022 
-2032 GAVIHIDTAGGV
+2032 
-2044 PVKAHVGDKVY
+2044 
-2055 DIKDGKFTTED
+2055 
-2066 GIEYKVTDDGI
+2066 
-2077 ERTNS
+2077 
-2082 KSDNSAHA
+2082 NSAHA

-2168 AEAADTPKS
+2168 AEASDAPKS

-2227 EVMTDLLDRLKAKAR
+2227 EVMTDLLDRLKAKAK
-2242 SIGLKF
+2242 SIGLKI
-2248 KKAIDDVNE
+2248 KDAVDDVNASRRSSSARPDLDKYTGSRKGIDMNKSHDAWMASRKDLFGKNMSDFNCWRQYTPKDQHHGAWKMHLYSVSE
-2257 ARNARRAAGTA
+2257 ADWRKMCDVIIPYLKDKGIEWKTFNAGYDASYLNGSKQQGKAFTIYPKNNEDMAQIAKDLDYIIRKNKLETNGSNIVGDREMGSTGRLFYRYEFNSGVYKDDILDLSNESDYKKYHQRYDGNRGEGRYLADDMTPEDDIWRNFDPSDPNARPGASSSARNSSNMRTE
-2268 MPDWINSFG
+2268 
-2277 GKNSDIVCPKGERV
+2277 KLQKGRPVEIQGAEQLNL
-2291 KADINSVIRL
+2291 ADV
-2301 GNKVDI
+2301 VEI
-2307 DLIDLQGKLN
+2307 DLNVPVIKARINNLPEGGRLT
-2317 AMKDGDSFMIG
+2317 IG
-2328 RTVTGINDIRIN
+2328 REGDIRIN
-2340 NEYIS
+2340 DPSNKVSRVHVI
-2345 GQHLKIE
+2345 IE
-2352 KINGEIYVT
+2352 KRNGRIYVI
-2361 DMSTNGTVLNT
+2361 DNSTNGT
-2372 TNPNYAAK
+2372 
-2380 WSPDMAGQYNNA
+2380 S
-2392 RSWDFNS
+2392 
-2399 KCNQYYDE
+2399 
-2407 LRMAD
+2407 
-2412 YSYAESVNAGRI
+2412 I
-2424 TDADI
+2424 TKR
-2429 NPMFAEFEFV
+2429 V
-2439 TTSPQNGWSWR
+2439 
-2450 KPKKLKGR
+2450 
-2458 SINVVDRIS
+2458 
-2467 LNVKAD
+2467 
-2473 KNCLR
+2473 
-2478 ELDMLLEKGVYVNS
+2478 
-2492 KGEKVKIKVPDAY
+2492 
-2505 YKTPQSLDEWG
+2505 
-2516 TRHDPITMYFDGKV
+2516 
-2530 SKELEDAIAE
+2530 
-2540 ITAKYARKPC
+2540 
-2550 NGKALMN
+2550 
-2557 SLEGKPWIAH
+2557 
-2567 EAYTPV
+2567 
-2573 EDAKKLYDE
+2573 
-2582 AMKLNPE
+2582 
-2589 LAQGIA
+2589 
-2595 SWVGKD
+2595 
-2601 DAWNCSTGMFAAAQ
+2601 
-2615 RMVDEYKLS
+2615 
-2624 LRQSGNSSSFNHA
+2624 SSS
-2637 GRANGS
+2637 GS
-2643 NSGYSGAR
+2643 QKASNGAR

-2751 QSDIYWALVYKLYL
+2751 QSDIYWALVYKLHL

-2803 TVKEFE
+2803 TIKEFE

-2863 TDKFAS
+2863 TDKFAN

>member
-213 KPISQVCKKED
+213 KPISQVSKKED

-468 YDSKGKEISGAEFK
+468 YDPKGKEISGAEFK

-521 SGASTNSKTIGLL
+521 SGASTNSNTIGLL

-1195 TETLRLLK
+1195 IETLRLLK

-1323 QEVVNQL
+1323 QEIVNQL

-1441 DADGWTNSEWTS
+1441 DADGWINSEWTS

-1481 GSAIVSQNKWLAR
+1481 GSAIVTQNKWLAR

-1787 VHSMLNSDKGM
+1787 IHSMLNSDKGM

-1882 GARESGTA
+1882 GA
-1890 NNVRDPKTY
+1890 
-1899 RFTKDEIEDFANIN
+1899 
-1913 AKNVKELEE
+1913 
-1922 KLKPLGFEREM
+1922 
-1933 IGKDG
+1933 
-1938 FVVNGNDDILCSFIN
+1938 
-1953 KNTGVRYVFSVD
+1953 
-1965 SGNVL
+1965 
-1970 PLRMISTDINTGK
+1970 
-1983 NYSTIEFKRDA
+1983 
-1994 NGNIVETVEKNIENP
+1994 
-2009 KQNNSTE
+2009 
-2016 SQAQEP
+2016 
-2022 DNSYSVRDTN
+2022 
-2032 GAVIHIDTAGGV
+2032 
-2044 PVKAHVGDKVY
+2044 
-2055 DIKDGKFTTED
+2055 
-2066 GIEYKVTDDGI
+2066 
-2077 ERTNS
+2077 
-2082 KSDNSAHA
+2082 
-2090 DGASQSSQK
+2090 SQSSQK

-2106 EELFAEYYRL
+2106 EELFAEYYKL

-2168 AEAADTPKS
+2168 AEAADAPKS

-2227 EVMTDLLDRLKAKAR
+2227 EVMTDLLDRLKAKAK
-2242 SIGLKF
+2242 SIGLKI
-2248 KKAIDDVNE
+2248 KDAVDDVNASRRSSSARPDLDKYTGSRKGIDMNKSHDAWMASRKDLFGKNMSDFNCWRQYTPKDQHHGAWKMHLYSVSE
-2257 ARNARRAAGTA
+2257 ADWRKMCDVIIPYLKDKGIEWKTFNAGYDASYLNGSKQQGKAFTIYPKNNEDMAQIAKDLDYIIRKNKLETNGSNIVGDREMGSTGRLFYRYEFNSGVYKDDILDLSNESDYKKYHQRYDGNRGEGRYLADDMTPEDDIWRNFDPSDPNARPGASSSARNSSNMRTE
-2268 MPDWINSFG
+2268 
-2277 GKNSDIVCPKGERV
+2277 KLQKGRPVEIQGAEQLNL
-2291 KADINSVIRL
+2291 ADV
-2301 GNKVDI
+2301 VEI
-2307 DLIDLQGKLN
+2307 DLNVPVIKARINNLPEGGRLT
-2317 AMKDGDSFMIG
+2317 IG
-2328 RTVTGINDIRIN
+2328 REGDIRIN
-2340 NEYIS
+2340 DPSNKVSRVHVI
-2345 GQHLKIE
+2345 IE
-2352 KINGEIYVT
+2352 KRNGRIYVI
-2361 DMSTNGTVLNT
+2361 DNSTNGT
-2372 TNPNYAAK
+2372 
-2380 WSPDMAGQYNNA
+2380 S
-2392 RSWDFNS
+2392 
-2399 KCNQYYDE
+2399 
-2407 LRMAD
+2407 
-2412 YSYAESVNAGRI
+2412 I
-2424 TDADI
+2424 TKR
-2429 NPMFAEFEFV
+2429 V
-2439 TTSPQNGWSWR
+2439 
-2450 KPKKLKGR
+2450 
-2458 SINVVDRIS
+2458 
-2467 LNVKAD
+2467 
-2473 KNCLR
+2473 
-2478 ELDMLLEKGVYVNS
+2478 
-2492 KGEKVKIKVPDAY
+2492 
-2505 YKTPQSLDEWG
+2505 
-2516 TRHDPITMYFDGKV
+2516 
-2530 SKELEDAIAE
+2530 
-2540 ITAKYARKPC
+2540 
-2550 NGKALMN
+2550 
-2557 SLEGKPWIAH
+2557 
-2567 EAYTPV
+2567 
-2573 EDAKKLYDE
+2573 
-2582 AMKLNPE
+2582 
-2589 LAQGIA
+2589 
-2595 SWVGKD
+2595 
-2601 DAWNCSTGMFAAAQ
+2601 
-2615 RMVDEYKLS
+2615 
-2624 LRQSGNSSSFNHA
+2624 SSS
-2637 GRANGS
+2637 GS
-2643 NSGYSGAR
+2643 QKASNGAR

-2751 QSDIYWALVYKLYL
+2751 QSDIYWALVYKLHL

-2809 YLRHTYETGNN
+2809 YQRHAYETGNER
-2820 RSNESSG
+2820 RSNESG
-2827 SSRADGSSFNASNV
+2827 NRSRADEASSGASNA
-2841 AKQERIQLLEDIIA
+2841 AKQERIQQLEDIIA

-2863 TDKFAS
+2863 TDKFANV
-2869 ILSDSF
+2869 LSDGF

-2882 VQELKKTTRLIKA
+2882 VKELKKTTRLIKA
-2895 FWHTDIGKGAP
+2895 FWHTDVGNGAP
-2906 DELQQL
+2906 GDLQML

-2918 MTDGRYTVMGQS
+2918 MTDGKYIVMGQS
-2930 RMGTPDEVNGILH
+2930 RMGTPDEVNGILQK
-2943 RIRELTNIDALKSEL
+2943 IRELTNIDALKSEL

>member
-30 LLKDVDKKL
+30 LLKDIDKKL

-71 KNLAGED
+71 KELAGED

-238 RSPRLVKTVKDG
+238 RSPRLVKNVKDG

-468 YDSKGKEISGAEFK
+468 YDPKGKEISGAEFK

-847 EKAQAVKD
+847 EKAQAVKE

-881 ADRKAVEAKLK
+881 ADRKAVEVKLK
-892 VYCEKK
+892 AYCEKK

-917 CDTFMGISTDHKE
+917 CDTFMGISRDHKE

-1081 KAEYRSKA
+1081 KAEYKSKA
-1089 EFWNGLGKFLIG
+1089 EFWNGLGKFLIV

-1316 PVPAAKL
+1316 PVSAAKL
-1323 QEVVNQL
+1323 QEIANQL

-1481 GSAIVSQNKWLAR
+1481 GSAIVTQNKWLAR

-1593 GANAVGHAMSAKGT
+1593 GANAVGHAISAKGT
-1607 ESHKTDALDKATS
+1607 ESPKTDALDKATS

-1650 NITGEELAR
+1650 NISGEELAR

-1680 DEAQKKLSSPEKA
+1680 DEAEKKLTSPQKA
-1693 AYDAAKEANTQNA
+1693 AYDAAKEANTQNT

-1714 SILNDSDV
+1714 SVLNDSDV

-1739 ELKDKLRQKEL
+1739 ELKNKLRQKEL

-1787 VHSMLNSDKGM
+1787 IHSMLNSDKGL

-1805 LMNYI
+1805 LMDYI
-1810 SKIDSEDELSEISR
+1810 KKIDSEDELNEISR

-1837 QLKAAVEAKS
+1837 QLQAAVDAKS
-1847 AELKAGINENVHAE
+1847 AELKAGVNENVKAE

-1871 EAKADNSAHAD
+1871 EAKA
-1882 GARESGTA
+1882 
-1890 NNVRDPKTY
+1890 
-1899 RFTKDEIEDFANIN
+1899 
-1913 AKNVKELEE
+1913 
-1922 KLKPLGFEREM
+1922 
-1933 IGKDG
+1933 
-1938 FVVNGNDDILCSFIN
+1938 
-1953 KNTGVRYVFSVD
+1953 
-1965 SGNVL
+1965 
-1970 PLRMISTDINTGK
+1970 
-1983 NYSTIEFKRDA
+1983 
-1994 NGNIVETVEKNIENP
+1994 
-2009 KQNNSTE
+2009 
-2016 SQAQEP
+2016 
-2022 DNSYSVRDTN
+2022 
-2032 GAVIHIDTAGGV
+2032 
-2044 PVKAHVGDKVY
+2044 
-2055 DIKDGKFTTED
+2055 
-2066 GIEYKVTDDGI
+2066 
-2077 ERTNS
+2077 
-2082 KSDNSAHA
+2082 DNSAHA

-2168 AEAADTPKS
+2168 AEAADAPKS

-2221 NFNKFS
+2221 NFNKFRD
-2227 EVMTDLLDRLKAKAR
+2227 VMSDLIDKLEAAAKKA
-2242 SIGLKF
+2242 GLKL
-2248 KKAIDDVNE
+2248 KKAVFGETGSKYFSKNDVSDFVNKTEGDPRALYQNLLNRGFESTQATAFRGNQVFISMYDPQSKALYTFIFEGSTCKHKSKCFVTRHADGSFTRHSDLSVDYGNDGRAKVTITEGDKDIYTITMTPEAKKAANNE
-2257 ARNARRAAGTA
+2257 AEGARQRAYAKYDTNAAPADMPSGRVELNQNTQYALDMDNLPRLTLIDGTRIDLNHPAIRERLNNLRDGEFIILGRAGAVNDIAVSNSNYVSGQHILITRQNGRIVMKDISKNGQTSCITLKKASNGARRA
-2268 MPDWINSFG
+2268 
-2277 GKNSDIVCPKGERV
+2277 
-2291 KADINSVIRL
+2291 
-2301 GNKVDI
+2301 
-2307 DLIDLQGKLN
+2307 
-2317 AMKDGDSFMIG
+2317 
-2328 RTVTGINDIRIN
+2328 
-2340 NEYIS
+2340 
-2345 GQHLKIE
+2345 
-2352 KINGEIYVT
+2352 
-2361 DMSTNGTVLNT
+2361 
-2372 TNPNYAAK
+2372 
-2380 WSPDMAGQYNNA
+2380 
-2392 RSWDFNS
+2392 
-2399 KCNQYYDE
+2399 
-2407 LRMAD
+2407 
-2412 YSYAESVNAGRI
+2412 
-2424 TDADI
+2424 
-2429 NPMFAEFEFV
+2429 
-2439 TTSPQNGWSWR
+2439 
-2450 KPKKLKGR
+2450 
-2458 SINVVDRIS
+2458 
-2467 LNVKAD
+2467 
-2473 KNCLR
+2473 
-2478 ELDMLLEKGVYVNS
+2478 
-2492 KGEKVKIKVPDAY
+2492 
-2505 YKTPQSLDEWG
+2505 
-2516 TRHDPITMYFDGKV
+2516 
-2530 SKELEDAIAE
+2530 
-2540 ITAKYARKPC
+2540 
-2550 NGKALMN
+2550 
-2557 SLEGKPWIAH
+2557 
-2567 EAYTPV
+2567 
-2573 EDAKKLYDE
+2573 
-2582 AMKLNPE
+2582 
-2589 LAQGIA
+2589 
-2595 SWVGKD
+2595 
-2601 DAWNCSTGMFAAAQ
+2601 
-2615 RMVDEYKLS
+2615 
-2624 LRQSGNSSSFNHA
+2624 
-2637 GRANGS
+2637 
-2643 NSGYSGAR
+2643 
-2651 GADTSHGRTNT
+2651 DTSYGRTNT

-2751 QSDIYWALVYKLYL
+2751 QSDIYWALVYKLHL

-2841 AKQERIQLLEDIIA
+2841 AKQERIQLLENIIA

-2930 RMGTPDEVNGILH
+2930 RMGTPDEVNAILH

>member
-213 KPISQVCKKED
+213 KPISQVSKKED

-468 YDSKGKEISGAEFK
+468 YDPKGKEISGAEFK

-521 SGASTNSKTIGLL
+521 SGASTNSNTIGLL

-1135 KKAAYQMTVQVFEQK
+1135 KKAAYQMTVQIFEQK

-1441 DADGWTNSEWTS
+1441 DADGWINSEWTS

-1481 GSAIVSQNKWLAR
+1481 GSAIVTQNKWLAR

-1787 VHSMLNSDKGM
+1787 IHSMLNSDKGM

-1882 GARESGTA
+1882 GA
-1890 NNVRDPKTY
+1890 
-1899 RFTKDEIEDFANIN
+1899 
-1913 AKNVKELEE
+1913 
-1922 KLKPLGFEREM
+1922 
-1933 IGKDG
+1933 
-1938 FVVNGNDDILCSFIN
+1938 
-1953 KNTGVRYVFSVD
+1953 
-1965 SGNVL
+1965 
-1970 PLRMISTDINTGK
+1970 
-1983 NYSTIEFKRDA
+1983 
-1994 NGNIVETVEKNIENP
+1994 
-2009 KQNNSTE
+2009 
-2016 SQAQEP
+2016 
-2022 DNSYSVRDTN
+2022 
-2032 GAVIHIDTAGGV
+2032 
-2044 PVKAHVGDKVY
+2044 
-2055 DIKDGKFTTED
+2055 
-2066 GIEYKVTDDGI
+2066 
-2077 ERTNS
+2077 
-2082 KSDNSAHA
+2082 
-2090 DGASQSSQK
+2090 SQSSQK

-2168 AEAADTPKS
+2168 AEAADAPKS

-2227 EVMTDLLDRLKAKAR
+2227 EVMTDLLDRLKAKAK
-2242 SIGLKF
+2242 SIGLKI
-2248 KKAIDDVNE
+2248 KDAVDDVNASRRSSSARPDLDKYTGSRKGIDMNKSHDAWMASRKDLFGKNMSDFNCWRQYTPKDQHHGAWKMHLYSVSE
-2257 ARNARRAAGTA
+2257 ADWRKMCDVIIPYLKDKGIEWKTFNAGYDASYLNGSKQQGKAFTIYPKNNEDMAQIAKDLDYIIRKNKLETNGSNIVGDREMGSTGRLFYRYEFNSGVYKDDILDLSNESDYKKYHQRYDGNRGEGRYLADDMTPEDDIWRNFDPSDPNARPGASSSARNSSNMRTE
-2268 MPDWINSFG
+2268 
-2277 GKNSDIVCPKGERV
+2277 KLQKGRPVEIQGAEQLNL
-2291 KADINSVIRL
+2291 ADV
-2301 GNKVDI
+2301 VEI
-2307 DLIDLQGKLN
+2307 DLNVPVIKARINNLPEGGRLT
-2317 AMKDGDSFMIG
+2317 IG
-2328 RTVTGINDIRIN
+2328 REGDIRIN
-2340 NEYIS
+2340 DPSNKVSRVHVI
-2345 GQHLKIE
+2345 IE
-2352 KINGEIYVT
+2352 KRNGRIYVI
-2361 DMSTNGTVLNT
+2361 DNSTNGT
-2372 TNPNYAAK
+2372 
-2380 WSPDMAGQYNNA
+2380 S
-2392 RSWDFNS
+2392 
-2399 KCNQYYDE
+2399 
-2407 LRMAD
+2407 
-2412 YSYAESVNAGRI
+2412 I
-2424 TDADI
+2424 TKR
-2429 NPMFAEFEFV
+2429 V
-2439 TTSPQNGWSWR
+2439 
-2450 KPKKLKGR
+2450 
-2458 SINVVDRIS
+2458 
-2467 LNVKAD
+2467 
-2473 KNCLR
+2473 
-2478 ELDMLLEKGVYVNS
+2478 
-2492 KGEKVKIKVPDAY
+2492 
-2505 YKTPQSLDEWG
+2505 
-2516 TRHDPITMYFDGKV
+2516 
-2530 SKELEDAIAE
+2530 
-2540 ITAKYARKPC
+2540 
-2550 NGKALMN
+2550 
-2557 SLEGKPWIAH
+2557 
-2567 EAYTPV
+2567 
-2573 EDAKKLYDE
+2573 
-2582 AMKLNPE
+2582 
-2589 LAQGIA
+2589 
-2595 SWVGKD
+2595 
-2601 DAWNCSTGMFAAAQ
+2601 
-2615 RMVDEYKLS
+2615 
-2624 LRQSGNSSSFNHA
+2624 SSS
-2637 GRANGS
+2637 GS
-2643 NSGYSGAR
+2643 QKASNGAR

-2751 QSDIYWALVYKLYL
+2751 QSDIYWALVYKLHL

>member
-335 NGQTYNV
+335 NGLTYNV

-468 YDSKGKEISGAEFK
+468 YDPKGKEISGAEFK

-643 QRSSAAQIVADIEK
+643 QKSSAAQIVADIEK

-1195 TETLRLLK
+1195 IETLRLLK

-1441 DADGWTNSEWTS
+1441 DADGWINSEWTS

-1481 GSAIVSQNKWLAR
+1481 GSAIVTQNKWLAR

-1787 VHSMLNSDKGM
+1787 IHSMLNSDKGM

-1882 GARESGTA
+1882 GA
-1890 NNVRDPKTY
+1890 
-1899 RFTKDEIEDFANIN
+1899 
-1913 AKNVKELEE
+1913 
-1922 KLKPLGFEREM
+1922 
-1933 IGKDG
+1933 
-1938 FVVNGNDDILCSFIN
+1938 
-1953 KNTGVRYVFSVD
+1953 
-1965 SGNVL
+1965 
-1970 PLRMISTDINTGK
+1970 
-1983 NYSTIEFKRDA
+1983 
-1994 NGNIVETVEKNIENP
+1994 
-2009 KQNNSTE
+2009 
-2016 SQAQEP
+2016 
-2022 DNSYSVRDTN
+2022 
-2032 GAVIHIDTAGGV
+2032 
-2044 PVKAHVGDKVY
+2044 
-2055 DIKDGKFTTED
+2055 
-2066 GIEYKVTDDGI
+2066 
-2077 ERTNS
+2077 
-2082 KSDNSAHA
+2082 
-2090 DGASQSSQK
+2090 SQSSQK

-2106 EELFAEYYRL
+2106 EELFAEYYKL

-2168 AEAADTPKS
+2168 AEAADAPKS

-2227 EVMTDLLDRLKAKAR
+2227 EVMTDLLDRLKAKAK
-2242 SIGLKF
+2242 SIGLKI
-2248 KKAIDDVNE
+2248 KDAVDDVNASRRSSSARPDLDKYTGSRKGIDMNKSHDAWMASRKDLFGKNMSDFNCWRQYTPKDQHHGAWKMHLYSVSE
-2257 ARNARRAAGTA
+2257 ADWRKMCDVIIPYLKDKGIEWKTFNAGYDASYLNGSKQQGKAFTIYPKNNEDMAQIAKDLDYIIRKNKLETNGSNIVGDREMGSTGRLFYRYEFNSGVYKDDILDLSNESDYKKYHQRYDGNRGEGRYLADDMTPEDDIWRNFDPSDPNARPGASSSARNSSNMRTE
-2268 MPDWINSFG
+2268 
-2277 GKNSDIVCPKGERV
+2277 KLQKGRPVEIQGAEQLNL
-2291 KADINSVIRL
+2291 ADV
-2301 GNKVDI
+2301 VEI
-2307 DLIDLQGKLN
+2307 DLNVPVIKARINNLPEGGRLT
-2317 AMKDGDSFMIG
+2317 IG
-2328 RTVTGINDIRIN
+2328 REGDIRIN
-2340 NEYIS
+2340 DPSNKVSRVHVI
-2345 GQHLKIE
+2345 IE
-2352 KINGEIYVT
+2352 KRNGRIYVI
-2361 DMSTNGTVLNT
+2361 DNSTNGT
-2372 TNPNYAAK
+2372 
-2380 WSPDMAGQYNNA
+2380 S
-2392 RSWDFNS
+2392 
-2399 KCNQYYDE
+2399 
-2407 LRMAD
+2407 
-2412 YSYAESVNAGRI
+2412 I
-2424 TDADI
+2424 TKR
-2429 NPMFAEFEFV
+2429 V
-2439 TTSPQNGWSWR
+2439 
-2450 KPKKLKGR
+2450 
-2458 SINVVDRIS
+2458 
-2467 LNVKAD
+2467 
-2473 KNCLR
+2473 
-2478 ELDMLLEKGVYVNS
+2478 
-2492 KGEKVKIKVPDAY
+2492 
-2505 YKTPQSLDEWG
+2505 
-2516 TRHDPITMYFDGKV
+2516 
-2530 SKELEDAIAE
+2530 
-2540 ITAKYARKPC
+2540 
-2550 NGKALMN
+2550 
-2557 SLEGKPWIAH
+2557 
-2567 EAYTPV
+2567 
-2573 EDAKKLYDE
+2573 
-2582 AMKLNPE
+2582 
-2589 LAQGIA
+2589 
-2595 SWVGKD
+2595 
-2601 DAWNCSTGMFAAAQ
+2601 
-2615 RMVDEYKLS
+2615 
-2624 LRQSGNSSSFNHA
+2624 SSS
-2637 GRANGS
+2637 GS
-2643 NSGYSGAR
+2643 QKASNGAR

-2751 QSDIYWALVYKLYL
+2751 QSDIYWALVYKLHL

-2803 TVKEFE
+2803 TIKEFE

-2863 TDKFAS
+2863 TDKFAN

>member
-71 KNLAGED
+71 KELAGED

-213 KPISQVCKKED
+213 KPISQVSKKED

-468 YDSKGKEISGAEFK
+468 YDPKGKEISGAEFK

-521 SGASTNSKTIGLL
+521 SGASTNSNTIGLL

-1195 TETLRLLK
+1195 IETLRLLK

-1323 QEVVNQL
+1323 QEIVNQL

-1441 DADGWTNSEWTS
+1441 DADGWINSEWTS

-1481 GSAIVSQNKWLAR
+1481 GSAIVTQNKWLAR

-1787 VHSMLNSDKGM
+1787 IHSMLNSDKGM

-1882 GARESGTA
+1882 GA
-1890 NNVRDPKTY
+1890 
-1899 RFTKDEIEDFANIN
+1899 
-1913 AKNVKELEE
+1913 
-1922 KLKPLGFEREM
+1922 
-1933 IGKDG
+1933 
-1938 FVVNGNDDILCSFIN
+1938 
-1953 KNTGVRYVFSVD
+1953 
-1965 SGNVL
+1965 
-1970 PLRMISTDINTGK
+1970 
-1983 NYSTIEFKRDA
+1983 
-1994 NGNIVETVEKNIENP
+1994 
-2009 KQNNSTE
+2009 
-2016 SQAQEP
+2016 
-2022 DNSYSVRDTN
+2022 
-2032 GAVIHIDTAGGV
+2032 
-2044 PVKAHVGDKVY
+2044 
-2055 DIKDGKFTTED
+2055 
-2066 GIEYKVTDDGI
+2066 
-2077 ERTNS
+2077 
-2082 KSDNSAHA
+2082 
-2090 DGASQSSQK
+2090 SQSSQK

-2106 EELFAEYYRL
+2106 EELFAEYYKL

-2168 AEAADTPKS
+2168 AEAADAPKS

-2227 EVMTDLLDRLKAKAR
+2227 EVMTDLLDRLKAKAK
-2242 SIGLKF
+2242 SIGLKI
-2248 KKAIDDVNE
+2248 KDAVDDVNASRRSSSARPDLDKYTGSRKGIDMNKSHDAWMASRKDLFGKNMSDFNCWRQYTPKDQHHGAWKMHLYSVSE
-2257 ARNARRAAGTA
+2257 ADWRKMCDVIIPYLKDKGIEWKTFNAGYDASYLNGSKQQGKAFTIYPKNNEDMAQIAKDLDYIIRKNKLETNGSNIVGDREMGSTGRLFYRYEFNSGVYKDDILDLSNESDYKKYHQRYDGNRGEGRYLADDMTPEDDIWRNFDPSDPNARPGASSSARNSSNMRTE
-2268 MPDWINSFG
+2268 
-2277 GKNSDIVCPKGERV
+2277 KLQKGRPVEIQGAEQLNL
-2291 KADINSVIRL
+2291 ADV
-2301 GNKVDI
+2301 VEI
-2307 DLIDLQGKLN
+2307 DLNVPVIKARINNLPEGGRLT
-2317 AMKDGDSFMIG
+2317 IG
-2328 RTVTGINDIRIN
+2328 REGDIRIN
-2340 NEYIS
+2340 DPSNKVSRVHVI
-2345 GQHLKIE
+2345 IE
-2352 KINGEIYVT
+2352 KRNGRIYVI
-2361 DMSTNGTVLNT
+2361 DNSTNGT
-2372 TNPNYAAK
+2372 
-2380 WSPDMAGQYNNA
+2380 S
-2392 RSWDFNS
+2392 
-2399 KCNQYYDE
+2399 
-2407 LRMAD
+2407 
-2412 YSYAESVNAGRI
+2412 I
-2424 TDADI
+2424 TKR
-2429 NPMFAEFEFV
+2429 V
-2439 TTSPQNGWSWR
+2439 
-2450 KPKKLKGR
+2450 
-2458 SINVVDRIS
+2458 
-2467 LNVKAD
+2467 
-2473 KNCLR
+2473 
-2478 ELDMLLEKGVYVNS
+2478 
-2492 KGEKVKIKVPDAY
+2492 
-2505 YKTPQSLDEWG
+2505 
-2516 TRHDPITMYFDGKV
+2516 
-2530 SKELEDAIAE
+2530 
-2540 ITAKYARKPC
+2540 
-2550 NGKALMN
+2550 
-2557 SLEGKPWIAH
+2557 
-2567 EAYTPV
+2567 
-2573 EDAKKLYDE
+2573 
-2582 AMKLNPE
+2582 
-2589 LAQGIA
+2589 
-2595 SWVGKD
+2595 
-2601 DAWNCSTGMFAAAQ
+2601 
-2615 RMVDEYKLS
+2615 
-2624 LRQSGNSSSFNHA
+2624 SSS
-2637 GRANGS
+2637 GS
-2643 NSGYSGAR
+2643 QKASNGAR

-2751 QSDIYWALVYKLYL
+2751 QSDIYWALVYKLHL

-2803 TVKEFE
+2803 TIKEFE

-2863 TDKFAS
+2863 TDKFAN

>member
-71 KNLAGED
+71 KKLAGED

-238 RSPRLVKTVKDG
+238 RSPRLVKNVKDG

-290 QNGQPTHTKK
+290 QNGQPTHKKK

-468 YDSKGKEISGAEFK
+468 YDPKGKEISGAEFK

-1135 KKAAYQMTVQVFEQK
+1135 KKAAYQMTVQIFEQK

-1323 QEVVNQL
+1323 QEIVNQL

-1359 SDGYESKV
+1359 NDGYESKV

-1481 GSAIVSQNKWLAR
+1481 GSAIVTQNKWLAR

-1607 ESHKTDALDKATS
+1607 ETPKTDALDKATS

-1680 DEAQKKLSSPEKA
+1680 DEAQKRLPSSQKA
-1693 AYDAAKEANTQNA
+1693 AYDAAKEANTQNV

-1787 VHSMLNSDKGM
+1787 IHSMLNSDKGM

-1805 LMNYI
+1805 LMDYI

-1871 EAKADNSAHAD
+1871 EAKA
-1882 GARESGTA
+1882 
-1890 NNVRDPKTY
+1890 
-1899 RFTKDEIEDFANIN
+1899 
-1913 AKNVKELEE
+1913 
-1922 KLKPLGFEREM
+1922 
-1933 IGKDG
+1933 
-1938 FVVNGNDDILCSFIN
+1938 
-1953 KNTGVRYVFSVD
+1953 
-1965 SGNVL
+1965 
-1970 PLRMISTDINTGK
+1970 
-1983 NYSTIEFKRDA
+1983 
-1994 NGNIVETVEKNIENP
+1994 
-2009 KQNNSTE
+2009 
-2016 SQAQEP
+2016 
-2022 DNSYSVRDTN
+2022 
-2032 GAVIHIDTAGGV
+2032 
-2044 PVKAHVGDKVY
+2044 
-2055 DIKDGKFTTED
+2055 
-2066 GIEYKVTDDGI
+2066 
-2077 ERTNS
+2077 
-2082 KSDNSAHA
+2082 DNSAHA

-2168 AEAADTPKS
+2168 AEAADAPKS

-2221 NFNKFS
+2221 NFNKFRD
-2227 EVMTDLLDRLKAKAR
+2227 VMSDLIDKLEAAAKKA
-2242 SIGLKF
+2242 GLKL
-2248 KKAIDDVNE
+2248 KKAVFGETGSKYFSKNDVSDFVNKTEGDPRALYQNLLNRGFESTQATAFRGNQAFISMYDPQSKALYTFIFEGSTCKHKSKCFVTRHADGSFTRHSDLSVDYGNDGRAKVTITEGDKDIYTITMTPEAKKAANNE
-2257 ARNARRAAGTA
+2257 AEGARQRAYAKYDTNAAPADMPSGRVELNQNTQYALDMDNLPRLTLIDGTRIDLNHPAIRERLNNLRDGEFIILGRAGAVNDIAVSNSNYVSGQHILITRQNGRIVMKDISKNGQTSCITLKKASNGARRA
-2268 MPDWINSFG
+2268 
-2277 GKNSDIVCPKGERV
+2277 
-2291 KADINSVIRL
+2291 
-2301 GNKVDI
+2301 
-2307 DLIDLQGKLN
+2307 
-2317 AMKDGDSFMIG
+2317 
-2328 RTVTGINDIRIN
+2328 
-2340 NEYIS
+2340 
-2345 GQHLKIE
+2345 
-2352 KINGEIYVT
+2352 
-2361 DMSTNGTVLNT
+2361 
-2372 TNPNYAAK
+2372 
-2380 WSPDMAGQYNNA
+2380 
-2392 RSWDFNS
+2392 
-2399 KCNQYYDE
+2399 
-2407 LRMAD
+2407 
-2412 YSYAESVNAGRI
+2412 
-2424 TDADI
+2424 
-2429 NPMFAEFEFV
+2429 
-2439 TTSPQNGWSWR
+2439 
-2450 KPKKLKGR
+2450 
-2458 SINVVDRIS
+2458 
-2467 LNVKAD
+2467 
-2473 KNCLR
+2473 
-2478 ELDMLLEKGVYVNS
+2478 
-2492 KGEKVKIKVPDAY
+2492 
-2505 YKTPQSLDEWG
+2505 
-2516 TRHDPITMYFDGKV
+2516 
-2530 SKELEDAIAE
+2530 
-2540 ITAKYARKPC
+2540 
-2550 NGKALMN
+2550 
-2557 SLEGKPWIAH
+2557 
-2567 EAYTPV
+2567 
-2573 EDAKKLYDE
+2573 
-2582 AMKLNPE
+2582 
-2589 LAQGIA
+2589 
-2595 SWVGKD
+2595 
-2601 DAWNCSTGMFAAAQ
+2601 
-2615 RMVDEYKLS
+2615 
-2624 LRQSGNSSSFNHA
+2624 
-2637 GRANGS
+2637 
-2643 NSGYSGAR
+2643 
-2651 GADTSHGRTNT
+2651 DTSYGRTNT

-2751 QSDIYWALVYKLYL
+2751 QSDIYWALVYKLHL

-2809 YLRHTYETGNN
+2809 YQRHAYETGNN

-2841 AKQERIQLLEDIIA
+2841 AKQERIQMLEDIIA

-2930 RMGTPDEVNGILH
+2930 RMGTPDEVNAILH

>member
-213 KPISQVCKKED
+213 KPISQVSKKED

-468 YDSKGKEISGAEFK
+468 YDPKGKEISGAEFK

-521 SGASTNSKTIGLL
+521 SGASTNSNTIGLL

-1135 KKAAYQMTVQVFEQK
+1135 KKAAYQMTVQIFEQK

-1441 DADGWTNSEWTS
+1441 DADGWINSEWTS

-1481 GSAIVSQNKWLAR
+1481 GSAIVTQNKWLAR

-1787 VHSMLNSDKGM
+1787 IHSMLNSDKGM

-1882 GARESGTA
+1882 GA
-1890 NNVRDPKTY
+1890 
-1899 RFTKDEIEDFANIN
+1899 
-1913 AKNVKELEE
+1913 
-1922 KLKPLGFEREM
+1922 
-1933 IGKDG
+1933 
-1938 FVVNGNDDILCSFIN
+1938 
-1953 KNTGVRYVFSVD
+1953 
-1965 SGNVL
+1965 
-1970 PLRMISTDINTGK
+1970 
-1983 NYSTIEFKRDA
+1983 
-1994 NGNIVETVEKNIENP
+1994 
-2009 KQNNSTE
+2009 
-2016 SQAQEP
+2016 
-2022 DNSYSVRDTN
+2022 
-2032 GAVIHIDTAGGV
+2032 
-2044 PVKAHVGDKVY
+2044 
-2055 DIKDGKFTTED
+2055 
-2066 GIEYKVTDDGI
+2066 
-2077 ERTNS
+2077 
-2082 KSDNSAHA
+2082 
-2090 DGASQSSQK
+2090 SQSSQK

-2106 EELFAEYYRL
+2106 EELFAEYYKL

-2168 AEAADTPKS
+2168 AEAADAPKS

-2199 EELIARVRTMAD
+2199 EELIARVRTMVD

-2227 EVMTDLLDRLKAKAR
+2227 EVMTDLLDRLKAKAK
-2242 SIGLKF
+2242 SIGLKI
-2248 KKAIDDVNE
+2248 KDAVDDVNASRRSSSARPDLDKYTGSRKGIDMNKSHDAWMASRKDLFGKNMSDFNCWRQYTPKDQHHGAWKMHLYSVSE
-2257 ARNARRAAGTA
+2257 ADWRKMCDVIIPYLKDKGIEWKTFNAGYDASYLNGSKQQGKAFTIYPKNNEDMAQIAKDLDYIIRKNKLETNGSNIVGDREMGSTGRLFYRYEFNSGVYKDDILDLSNESDYKKYHQRYDGNRGEGRYLADDMTPEDDIWRNFDPSDPNARPGASSSARNSSNMRTE
-2268 MPDWINSFG
+2268 
-2277 GKNSDIVCPKGERV
+2277 KLQKGRPVEIQGAEQLNL
-2291 KADINSVIRL
+2291 ADV
-2301 GNKVDI
+2301 VEI
-2307 DLIDLQGKLN
+2307 DLNVPVIKARINNLPEGGRLT
-2317 AMKDGDSFMIG
+2317 IG
-2328 RTVTGINDIRIN
+2328 REGDIRIN
-2340 NEYIS
+2340 DPSNKVSRVHVI
-2345 GQHLKIE
+2345 IE
-2352 KINGEIYVT
+2352 KRNGRIYVI
-2361 DMSTNGTVLNT
+2361 DNSTNGT
-2372 TNPNYAAK
+2372 
-2380 WSPDMAGQYNNA
+2380 S
-2392 RSWDFNS
+2392 
-2399 KCNQYYDE
+2399 
-2407 LRMAD
+2407 
-2412 YSYAESVNAGRI
+2412 I
-2424 TDADI
+2424 TKR
-2429 NPMFAEFEFV
+2429 V
-2439 TTSPQNGWSWR
+2439 
-2450 KPKKLKGR
+2450 
-2458 SINVVDRIS
+2458 
-2467 LNVKAD
+2467 
-2473 KNCLR
+2473 
-2478 ELDMLLEKGVYVNS
+2478 
-2492 KGEKVKIKVPDAY
+2492 
-2505 YKTPQSLDEWG
+2505 
-2516 TRHDPITMYFDGKV
+2516 
-2530 SKELEDAIAE
+2530 
-2540 ITAKYARKPC
+2540 
-2550 NGKALMN
+2550 
-2557 SLEGKPWIAH
+2557 
-2567 EAYTPV
+2567 
-2573 EDAKKLYDE
+2573 
-2582 AMKLNPE
+2582 
-2589 LAQGIA
+2589 
-2595 SWVGKD
+2595 
-2601 DAWNCSTGMFAAAQ
+2601 
-2615 RMVDEYKLS
+2615 
-2624 LRQSGNSSSFNHA
+2624 SSS
-2637 GRANGS
+2637 GS
-2643 NSGYSGAR
+2643 QKASNGAR

-2677 ADKLNLF
+2677 SDKLNLF

-2751 QSDIYWALVYKLYL
+2751 QSDIYWALVYKLHL

-2820 RSNESSG
+2820 RLNESSG

>member
-71 KNLAGED
+71 KKLAGED

-238 RSPRLVKTVKDG
+238 RSPRLVKNVKDG

-290 QNGQPTHTKK
+290 QNGQPTHKKK

-468 YDSKGKEISGAEFK
+468 YDPKGKEISGAEFK

-1135 KKAAYQMTVQVFEQK
+1135 KKAAYQMTVQIFEQK

-1323 QEVVNQL
+1323 QEIVNQL

-1359 SDGYESKV
+1359 NDGYESKV

-1481 GSAIVSQNKWLAR
+1481 GSAIVTQNKWLAR

-1593 GANAVGHAMSAKGT
+1593 GANAVGHAISAKGT
-1607 ESHKTDALDKATS
+1607 ESPKTDALDKATS

-1680 DEAQKKLSSPEKA
+1680 DEAQKRLPSSQKA

-1787 VHSMLNSDKGM
+1787 IHSMLNSDKGM

-1805 LMNYI
+1805 LMDYI

-1871 EAKADNSAHAD
+1871 EAKA
-1882 GARESGTA
+1882 
-1890 NNVRDPKTY
+1890 
-1899 RFTKDEIEDFANIN
+1899 
-1913 AKNVKELEE
+1913 
-1922 KLKPLGFEREM
+1922 
-1933 IGKDG
+1933 
-1938 FVVNGNDDILCSFIN
+1938 
-1953 KNTGVRYVFSVD
+1953 
-1965 SGNVL
+1965 
-1970 PLRMISTDINTGK
+1970 
-1983 NYSTIEFKRDA
+1983 
-1994 NGNIVETVEKNIENP
+1994 
-2009 KQNNSTE
+2009 
-2016 SQAQEP
+2016 
-2022 DNSYSVRDTN
+2022 
-2032 GAVIHIDTAGGV
+2032 
-2044 PVKAHVGDKVY
+2044 
-2055 DIKDGKFTTED
+2055 
-2066 GIEYKVTDDGI
+2066 
-2077 ERTNS
+2077 
-2082 KSDNSAHA
+2082 DNSAHA

-2168 AEAADTPKS
+2168 AEAADAPKS

-2221 NFNKFS
+2221 NFNKFRD
-2227 EVMTDLLDRLKAKAR
+2227 VMSDLIDKLEAAAKKA
-2242 SIGLKF
+2242 GLKL
-2248 KKAIDDVNE
+2248 KKAVFGETGSKYFSKNDVSDFVNKTEGDPRALYQNLLNRGFESTQATAFRGNQAFISMYDPQSKALYTFIFEGSTCKHKSKCFVTRHADGSFTRHSDLSVDYGNDGRAKVTITEGDKDIYTITMTPEAKKAANNE
-2257 ARNARRAAGTA
+2257 AEGARQRAYAKYDTNAAPADMPSGRVELNQNTQYALDMDNLPRLTLIDGTRIDLNHPAIRERLNNLRNGEFIILGRAGAVNDIAVSNSNYVSGQHILITRQNGRIVMKDISKNGQTSCITLKKASNGARRA
-2268 MPDWINSFG
+2268 
-2277 GKNSDIVCPKGERV
+2277 
-2291 KADINSVIRL
+2291 
-2301 GNKVDI
+2301 
-2307 DLIDLQGKLN
+2307 
-2317 AMKDGDSFMIG
+2317 
-2328 RTVTGINDIRIN
+2328 
-2340 NEYIS
+2340 
-2345 GQHLKIE
+2345 
-2352 KINGEIYVT
+2352 
-2361 DMSTNGTVLNT
+2361 
-2372 TNPNYAAK
+2372 
-2380 WSPDMAGQYNNA
+2380 
-2392 RSWDFNS
+2392 
-2399 KCNQYYDE
+2399 
-2407 LRMAD
+2407 
-2412 YSYAESVNAGRI
+2412 
-2424 TDADI
+2424 
-2429 NPMFAEFEFV
+2429 
-2439 TTSPQNGWSWR
+2439 
-2450 KPKKLKGR
+2450 
-2458 SINVVDRIS
+2458 
-2467 LNVKAD
+2467 
-2473 KNCLR
+2473 
-2478 ELDMLLEKGVYVNS
+2478 
-2492 KGEKVKIKVPDAY
+2492 
-2505 YKTPQSLDEWG
+2505 
-2516 TRHDPITMYFDGKV
+2516 
-2530 SKELEDAIAE
+2530 
-2540 ITAKYARKPC
+2540 
-2550 NGKALMN
+2550 
-2557 SLEGKPWIAH
+2557 
-2567 EAYTPV
+2567 
-2573 EDAKKLYDE
+2573 
-2582 AMKLNPE
+2582 
-2589 LAQGIA
+2589 
-2595 SWVGKD
+2595 
-2601 DAWNCSTGMFAAAQ
+2601 
-2615 RMVDEYKLS
+2615 
-2624 LRQSGNSSSFNHA
+2624 
-2637 GRANGS
+2637 
-2643 NSGYSGAR
+2643 
-2651 GADTSHGRTNT
+2651 DTSYGRTNT

-2751 QSDIYWALVYKLYL
+2751 QSDIYWALVYKLHL

-2841 AKQERIQLLEDIIA
+2841 AKQERIQMLEDIIA

-2930 RMGTPDEVNGILH
+2930 RMGTPDEVNAILH

>member
-71 KNLAGED
+71 KELAGED

-213 KPISQVCKKED
+213 KPISQVSKKED

-468 YDSKGKEISGAEFK
+468 YDPKGKEISGAEFK

-521 SGASTNSKTIGLL
+521 SGASTNSNTIGLL

-1135 KKAAYQMTVQVFEQK
+1135 KKAAYQMTVQIFEQK

-1367 EGFKKEYRDAFGVDA
+1367 EGFKKKYRDAFGVDA

-1441 DADGWTNSEWTS
+1441 DADGWINSEWTS

-1481 GSAIVSQNKWLAR
+1481 GSAIVTQNKWLAR

-1787 VHSMLNSDKGM
+1787 IHSMLNSDKGM

-1882 GARESGTA
+1882 GA
-1890 NNVRDPKTY
+1890 
-1899 RFTKDEIEDFANIN
+1899 
-1913 AKNVKELEE
+1913 
-1922 KLKPLGFEREM
+1922 
-1933 IGKDG
+1933 
-1938 FVVNGNDDILCSFIN
+1938 
-1953 KNTGVRYVFSVD
+1953 
-1965 SGNVL
+1965 
-1970 PLRMISTDINTGK
+1970 
-1983 NYSTIEFKRDA
+1983 
-1994 NGNIVETVEKNIENP
+1994 
-2009 KQNNSTE
+2009 
-2016 SQAQEP
+2016 
-2022 DNSYSVRDTN
+2022 
-2032 GAVIHIDTAGGV
+2032 
-2044 PVKAHVGDKVY
+2044 
-2055 DIKDGKFTTED
+2055 
-2066 GIEYKVTDDGI
+2066 
-2077 ERTNS
+2077 
-2082 KSDNSAHA
+2082 
-2090 DGASQSSQK
+2090 SQSSQK

-2168 AEAADTPKS
+2168 AEAADAPKS

-2227 EVMTDLLDRLKAKAR
+2227 EVMTDLLDRLKAKAK
-2242 SIGLKF
+2242 SIGLKI
-2248 KKAIDDVNE
+2248 KDAVDDVNASRRSSSARPDLDKYTGSRKGIDMNKSHDAWMASRKDLFGKNMSDFNCWRQYTPKDQHHGAWKMHLYSVSE
-2257 ARNARRAAGTA
+2257 ADWRKMCDVIIPYLKDKGIEWKTFNAGYDASYLNGSKQQGKAFTIYPKNNEDMAQIAKDLDYIIRKNKLETNGSNIVGDREMGSTGRLFYRYEFNSGVYKDDILDLSNESDYKKYHQRYDGNRGEGRYLADDMTPEDDIWRNFDPSDPNARPGASSSARNSSNMRTE
-2268 MPDWINSFG
+2268 
-2277 GKNSDIVCPKGERV
+2277 KLQKGRPVEIQGAEQLNL
-2291 KADINSVIRL
+2291 ADV
-2301 GNKVDI
+2301 VEI
-2307 DLIDLQGKLN
+2307 DLNVPVIKARINNLPEGGRLT
-2317 AMKDGDSFMIG
+2317 IG
-2328 RTVTGINDIRIN
+2328 REGDIRIN
-2340 NEYIS
+2340 DPSNKVSRVHVI
-2345 GQHLKIE
+2345 IE
-2352 KINGEIYVT
+2352 KRNGRIYVI
-2361 DMSTNGTVLNT
+2361 DNSTNGT
-2372 TNPNYAAK
+2372 
-2380 WSPDMAGQYNNA
+2380 S
-2392 RSWDFNS
+2392 
-2399 KCNQYYDE
+2399 
-2407 LRMAD
+2407 
-2412 YSYAESVNAGRI
+2412 I
-2424 TDADI
+2424 TKR
-2429 NPMFAEFEFV
+2429 V
-2439 TTSPQNGWSWR
+2439 
-2450 KPKKLKGR
+2450 
-2458 SINVVDRIS
+2458 
-2467 LNVKAD
+2467 
-2473 KNCLR
+2473 
-2478 ELDMLLEKGVYVNS
+2478 
-2492 KGEKVKIKVPDAY
+2492 
-2505 YKTPQSLDEWG
+2505 
-2516 TRHDPITMYFDGKV
+2516 
-2530 SKELEDAIAE
+2530 
-2540 ITAKYARKPC
+2540 
-2550 NGKALMN
+2550 
-2557 SLEGKPWIAH
+2557 
-2567 EAYTPV
+2567 
-2573 EDAKKLYDE
+2573 
-2582 AMKLNPE
+2582 
-2589 LAQGIA
+2589 
-2595 SWVGKD
+2595 
-2601 DAWNCSTGMFAAAQ
+2601 
-2615 RMVDEYKLS
+2615 
-2624 LRQSGNSSSFNHA
+2624 SSS
-2637 GRANGS
+2637 GS
-2643 NSGYSGAR
+2643 QKASNGAR

-2751 QSDIYWALVYKLYL
+2751 QSDIYWALVYKLHL

-2803 TVKEFE
+2803 TIKEFE

-2863 TDKFAS
+2863 TDKFAN

>member
-190 KTQEVITSSKHS
+190 KTQEVITSSKHR

-409 ALQGRQTKEEAIAAY
+409 ALQGRQTKEEAISAY

-439 EAEANKPQVV
+439 EAESNKSQGV
-449 AKGNNG
+449 AKENAQ
-455 YYVTKDKDGNIRY
+455 
-468 YDSKGKEISGAEFK
+468 E
-482 KHCPSIYDSVQG
+482 

-1135 KKAAYQMTVQVFEQK
+1135 KKAAYQMTVQIFEQK

-1228 ERNVGINFDAEKVEN
+1228 ERNVGINFDAEEVEN

-1441 DADGWTNSEWTS
+1441 DADGWINSEWTS

-1481 GSAIVSQNKWLAR
+1481 GSAIVTQNKWLAR

-1787 VHSMLNSDKGM
+1787 IHSMLNSDKGM

-1882 GARESGTA
+1882 GA
-1890 NNVRDPKTY
+1890 
-1899 RFTKDEIEDFANIN
+1899 
-1913 AKNVKELEE
+1913 
-1922 KLKPLGFEREM
+1922 
-1933 IGKDG
+1933 
-1938 FVVNGNDDILCSFIN
+1938 
-1953 KNTGVRYVFSVD
+1953 
-1965 SGNVL
+1965 
-1970 PLRMISTDINTGK
+1970 
-1983 NYSTIEFKRDA
+1983 
-1994 NGNIVETVEKNIENP
+1994 
-2009 KQNNSTE
+2009 
-2016 SQAQEP
+2016 
-2022 DNSYSVRDTN
+2022 
-2032 GAVIHIDTAGGV
+2032 
-2044 PVKAHVGDKVY
+2044 
-2055 DIKDGKFTTED
+2055 
-2066 GIEYKVTDDGI
+2066 
-2077 ERTNS
+2077 
-2082 KSDNSAHA
+2082 
-2090 DGASQSSQK
+2090 SQSSQK

-2168 AEAADTPKS
+2168 AEAADAPKS

-2227 EVMTDLLDRLKAKAR
+2227 EVMTDLLDRLKAKAK
-2242 SIGLKF
+2242 SIGLKI
-2248 KKAIDDVNE
+2248 KDAVDDVNASRRSSSARPDLDKYTGSRKGIDMNKSHDAWMASRKDLFGKNMSDFNCWRQYTPKDQHHGAWKMHLYSVSE
-2257 ARNARRAAGTA
+2257 ADWRKMCDVIIPYLKDKGIEWKTFNAGYDASYLNGSKQQGKAFTIYPKNNEDMAQIAKDLDYIIRKNKLETNGSNIVGDREMGSTGRLFYRYEFNSGVYKDDILDLSNESDYKKYHQRYDGNRGEGRYLADDMTPEDDIWRNFDPSDPNARPGASSSARNSSNMRTE
-2268 MPDWINSFG
+2268 
-2277 GKNSDIVCPKGERV
+2277 KLQKGRPVEIQGAEQLNL
-2291 KADINSVIRL
+2291 ADV
-2301 GNKVDI
+2301 VEI
-2307 DLIDLQGKLN
+2307 DLNVPVIKARINNLPEGGRLT
-2317 AMKDGDSFMIG
+2317 IG
-2328 RTVTGINDIRIN
+2328 REGDIRIN
-2340 NEYIS
+2340 DPSNKVSRVHVI
-2345 GQHLKIE
+2345 IE
-2352 KINGEIYVT
+2352 KRNGRIYVI
-2361 DMSTNGTVLNT
+2361 DNSTNGT
-2372 TNPNYAAK
+2372 
-2380 WSPDMAGQYNNA
+2380 S
-2392 RSWDFNS
+2392 
-2399 KCNQYYDE
+2399 
-2407 LRMAD
+2407 
-2412 YSYAESVNAGRI
+2412 I
-2424 TDADI
+2424 TKR
-2429 NPMFAEFEFV
+2429 V
-2439 TTSPQNGWSWR
+2439 
-2450 KPKKLKGR
+2450 
-2458 SINVVDRIS
+2458 
-2467 LNVKAD
+2467 
-2473 KNCLR
+2473 
-2478 ELDMLLEKGVYVNS
+2478 
-2492 KGEKVKIKVPDAY
+2492 
-2505 YKTPQSLDEWG
+2505 
-2516 TRHDPITMYFDGKV
+2516 
-2530 SKELEDAIAE
+2530 
-2540 ITAKYARKPC
+2540 
-2550 NGKALMN
+2550 
-2557 SLEGKPWIAH
+2557 
-2567 EAYTPV
+2567 
-2573 EDAKKLYDE
+2573 
-2582 AMKLNPE
+2582 
-2589 LAQGIA
+2589 
-2595 SWVGKD
+2595 
-2601 DAWNCSTGMFAAAQ
+2601 
-2615 RMVDEYKLS
+2615 
-2624 LRQSGNSSSFNHA
+2624 SSS
-2637 GRANGS
+2637 GS
-2643 NSGYSGAR
+2643 QKASNGAR

-2751 QSDIYWALVYKLYL
+2751 QSDIYWALVYKLHL

-2803 TVKEFE
+2803 TIKEFE

-2863 TDKFAS
+2863 TDKFAN

>member
-30 LLKDVDKKL
+30 LLKDIDKKL

-71 KNLAGED
+71 KELAGED

-238 RSPRLVKTVKDG
+238 RSPRLVKNVKDG

-468 YDSKGKEISGAEFK
+468 YDPKGKEISGAEFK

-1135 KKAAYQMTVQVFEQK
+1135 KKAAYQMTVQIFEQK

-1323 QEVVNQL
+1323 QEIVNQL

-1359 SDGYESKV
+1359 NDGYESKV

-1481 GSAIVSQNKWLAR
+1481 GSAIVTQNKWLAR

-1593 GANAVGHAMSAKGT
+1593 GANAVGHAISAKGT
-1607 ESHKTDALDKATS
+1607 ESPKTDALDKATS

-1680 DEAQKKLSSPEKA
+1680 DEAQKRLPSSQKA

-1787 VHSMLNSDKGM
+1787 IHSMLNSDKGM

-1882 GARESGTA
+1882 GA
-1890 NNVRDPKTY
+1890 
-1899 RFTKDEIEDFANIN
+1899 
-1913 AKNVKELEE
+1913 
-1922 KLKPLGFEREM
+1922 
-1933 IGKDG
+1933 
-1938 FVVNGNDDILCSFIN
+1938 
-1953 KNTGVRYVFSVD
+1953 
-1965 SGNVL
+1965 
-1970 PLRMISTDINTGK
+1970 
-1983 NYSTIEFKRDA
+1983 
-1994 NGNIVETVEKNIENP
+1994 
-2009 KQNNSTE
+2009 
-2016 SQAQEP
+2016 
-2022 DNSYSVRDTN
+2022 
-2032 GAVIHIDTAGGV
+2032 
-2044 PVKAHVGDKVY
+2044 
-2055 DIKDGKFTTED
+2055 
-2066 GIEYKVTDDGI
+2066 
-2077 ERTNS
+2077 
-2082 KSDNSAHA
+2082 
-2090 DGASQSSQK
+2090 SQSSQK

-2168 AEAADTPKS
+2168 AEAADAPKS

-2221 NFNKFS
+2221 NFNKFRD
-2227 EVMTDLLDRLKAKAR
+2227 VMSDLIDKLEAAAKKA
-2242 SIGLKF
+2242 GLKL
-2248 KKAIDDVNE
+2248 KKAVFGETGSKYFSKNDVSDFVNKTEGDPRALYQNLLNRGFESTQATAFRGNQVFISMYDPQSKALYTFIFEGSTCKHKSKCFVTRHADGSFTRHSDLSVDYGNDGRAKVTITEGDKDIYTITMTPEAKKAANNE
-2257 ARNARRAAGTA
+2257 AEGARQRAYAKYDTNAAPADMPSGRVELNQNTQYALDMDNLPRLTLIDGTRIDLNHPAIRERLNNLRDGEFIILGRAGAVNDIAVSNSNYVSGQHILITRQNGRIVMKDISKNGQTSCITLKKASNGARRA
-2268 MPDWINSFG
+2268 
-2277 GKNSDIVCPKGERV
+2277 
-2291 KADINSVIRL
+2291 
-2301 GNKVDI
+2301 
-2307 DLIDLQGKLN
+2307 
-2317 AMKDGDSFMIG
+2317 
-2328 RTVTGINDIRIN
+2328 
-2340 NEYIS
+2340 
-2345 GQHLKIE
+2345 
-2352 KINGEIYVT
+2352 
-2361 DMSTNGTVLNT
+2361 
-2372 TNPNYAAK
+2372 
-2380 WSPDMAGQYNNA
+2380 
-2392 RSWDFNS
+2392 
-2399 KCNQYYDE
+2399 
-2407 LRMAD
+2407 
-2412 YSYAESVNAGRI
+2412 
-2424 TDADI
+2424 
-2429 NPMFAEFEFV
+2429 
-2439 TTSPQNGWSWR
+2439 
-2450 KPKKLKGR
+2450 
-2458 SINVVDRIS
+2458 
-2467 LNVKAD
+2467 
-2473 KNCLR
+2473 
-2478 ELDMLLEKGVYVNS
+2478 
-2492 KGEKVKIKVPDAY
+2492 
-2505 YKTPQSLDEWG
+2505 
-2516 TRHDPITMYFDGKV
+2516 
-2530 SKELEDAIAE
+2530 
-2540 ITAKYARKPC
+2540 
-2550 NGKALMN
+2550 
-2557 SLEGKPWIAH
+2557 
-2567 EAYTPV
+2567 
-2573 EDAKKLYDE
+2573 
-2582 AMKLNPE
+2582 
-2589 LAQGIA
+2589 
-2595 SWVGKD
+2595 
-2601 DAWNCSTGMFAAAQ
+2601 
-2615 RMVDEYKLS
+2615 
-2624 LRQSGNSSSFNHA
+2624 
-2637 GRANGS
+2637 
-2643 NSGYSGAR
+2643 
-2651 GADTSHGRTNT
+2651 DTSYGRTNT

-2751 QSDIYWALVYKLYL
+2751 QSDIYWALVYKLHL

-2809 YLRHTYETGNN
+2809 YQRHAYETGNN

-2827 SSRADGSSFNASNV
+2827 SSRAEGSSFNASNV
-2841 AKQERIQLLEDIIA
+2841 AKQERIQLLENIIA

>member
-30 LLKDVDKKL
+30 LLKDIDKKL

-71 KNLAGED
+71 KELAGED

-238 RSPRLVKTVKDG
+238 RSPRLVKNVKDG

-468 YDSKGKEISGAEFK
+468 YDPKGKEISGAEFK

-580 AAQAK
+580 VAQAK
-585 ALGVTGIYFGDY
+585 VLGVTGIYFGDY

-662 NDIDALKRAISRI
+662 NNIDALKRAISRI

-724 EQVVQKWISNG
+724 EEVVQKWINNG

-881 ADRKAVEAKLK
+881 ADRKAVEVKLK
-892 VYCEKK
+892 AYCEKK

-917 CDTFMGISTDHKE
+917 CDTFMGISRDHKE

-1135 KKAAYQMTVQVFEQK
+1135 KKAAYQMTVQIFEQK

-1323 QEVVNQL
+1323 QEIVNQL

-1340 MLGVD
+1340 MLGVE

-1359 SDGYESKV
+1359 NDGYESKV

-1481 GSAIVSQNKWLAR
+1481 GSAIVTQNKWLAR

-1593 GANAVGHAMSAKGT
+1593 GANAVGHAISAKGT
-1607 ESHKTDALDKATS
+1607 ESPKTDALDKATS

-1680 DEAQKKLSSPEKA
+1680 DEAQKRLPSSQKA

-1787 VHSMLNSDKGM
+1787 IHSMLNSDKGM

-1805 LMNYI
+1805 LMDYI

-1871 EAKADNSAHAD
+1871 EAKA
-1882 GARESGTA
+1882 
-1890 NNVRDPKTY
+1890 
-1899 RFTKDEIEDFANIN
+1899 
-1913 AKNVKELEE
+1913 
-1922 KLKPLGFEREM
+1922 
-1933 IGKDG
+1933 
-1938 FVVNGNDDILCSFIN
+1938 
-1953 KNTGVRYVFSVD
+1953 
-1965 SGNVL
+1965 
-1970 PLRMISTDINTGK
+1970 
-1983 NYSTIEFKRDA
+1983 
-1994 NGNIVETVEKNIENP
+1994 
-2009 KQNNSTE
+2009 
-2016 SQAQEP
+2016 
-2022 DNSYSVRDTN
+2022 
-2032 GAVIHIDTAGGV
+2032 
-2044 PVKAHVGDKVY
+2044 
-2055 DIKDGKFTTED
+2055 
-2066 GIEYKVTDDGI
+2066 
-2077 ERTNS
+2077 
-2082 KSDNSAHA
+2082 DNSAHA

-2168 AEAADTPKS
+2168 AEAADAPKS

-2221 NFNKFS
+2221 NFNKFRD
-2227 EVMTDLLDRLKAKAR
+2227 VMSDLIDKLEAAAKKA
-2242 SIGLKF
+2242 GLKL
-2248 KKAIDDVNE
+2248 KKAVFGETGSKYFSKNDVSDFVNKTEGDPRALYQNLLNRGFESTQATAFRGNQAFISMYDPQSKALYTFIFEGSTCKHKSKCFVTRHADGSFTRHSDLSVDYGNDGRAKVTITEGDKDIYTITMTPEAKKAANNE
-2257 ARNARRAAGTA
+2257 AEGARQRAYAKYDTNAAPADMPSGRVELNQNTQYALDMDNLPRLTLIDGTRIDLNHPAIRERLNNLRDGEFIILGRAGAVNDIAVSNSNYVSGQHILITRQNGRIVMKDISKNGQTSCITLKKASNGARRA
-2268 MPDWINSFG
+2268 
-2277 GKNSDIVCPKGERV
+2277 
-2291 KADINSVIRL
+2291 
-2301 GNKVDI
+2301 
-2307 DLIDLQGKLN
+2307 
-2317 AMKDGDSFMIG
+2317 
-2328 RTVTGINDIRIN
+2328 
-2340 NEYIS
+2340 
-2345 GQHLKIE
+2345 
-2352 KINGEIYVT
+2352 
-2361 DMSTNGTVLNT
+2361 
-2372 TNPNYAAK
+2372 
-2380 WSPDMAGQYNNA
+2380 
-2392 RSWDFNS
+2392 
-2399 KCNQYYDE
+2399 
-2407 LRMAD
+2407 
-2412 YSYAESVNAGRI
+2412 
-2424 TDADI
+2424 
-2429 NPMFAEFEFV
+2429 
-2439 TTSPQNGWSWR
+2439 
-2450 KPKKLKGR
+2450 
-2458 SINVVDRIS
+2458 
-2467 LNVKAD
+2467 
-2473 KNCLR
+2473 
-2478 ELDMLLEKGVYVNS
+2478 
-2492 KGEKVKIKVPDAY
+2492 
-2505 YKTPQSLDEWG
+2505 
-2516 TRHDPITMYFDGKV
+2516 
-2530 SKELEDAIAE
+2530 
-2540 ITAKYARKPC
+2540 
-2550 NGKALMN
+2550 
-2557 SLEGKPWIAH
+2557 
-2567 EAYTPV
+2567 
-2573 EDAKKLYDE
+2573 
-2582 AMKLNPE
+2582 
-2589 LAQGIA
+2589 
-2595 SWVGKD
+2595 
-2601 DAWNCSTGMFAAAQ
+2601 
-2615 RMVDEYKLS
+2615 
-2624 LRQSGNSSSFNHA
+2624 
-2637 GRANGS
+2637 
-2643 NSGYSGAR
+2643 
-2651 GADTSHGRTNT
+2651 DTSYGRTNT

-2751 QSDIYWALVYKLYL
+2751 QSDIYWALVYKLHL

-2809 YLRHTYETGNN
+2809 YQRHAYETGNN

-2827 SSRADGSSFNASNV
+2827 SSRAEGSSFNASNV
-2841 AKQERIQLLEDIIA
+2841 AKQERIQLLENIIA

-2930 RMGTPDEVNGILH
+2930 RMGTPDEVNAILH

>member
-213 KPISQVCKKED
+213 KPISQVSKKED

-468 YDSKGKEISGAEFK
+468 YDPKGKEISGAEFK

-521 SGASTNSKTIGLL
+521 SGASTNSNTIGLL

-881 ADRKAVEAKLK
+881 ADRKAVEVKLK
-892 VYCEKK
+892 AYCEKK

-917 CDTFMGISTDHKE
+917 CDTFMGISRDHKE

-1081 KAEYRSKA
+1081 KAEYKSKA
-1089 EFWNGLGKFLIG
+1089 EFWNGLGKFLIV

-1316 PVPAAKL
+1316 PVSAAKL
-1323 QEVVNQL
+1323 QEIANQL

-1582 ASFLQALVLSL
+1582 ASFLQAFVLSL
-1593 GANAVGHAMSAKGT
+1593 GANAVGHAVSAKQAKETGT
-1607 ESHKTDALDKATS
+1607 ENLDKATS
-1620 NGAAHPSNVHVGS
+1620 HGAAHPSNVHVGS

-1650 NITGEELAR
+1650 NISGEELAR

-1680 DEAQKKLSSPEKA
+1680 DEAEKKLTSPQKA
-1693 AYDAAKEANTQNA
+1693 AYDAAKEANTQNT

-1714 SILNDSDV
+1714 SVLNDSDV

-1739 ELKDKLRQKEL
+1739 ELKNKLRQKEL

-1787 VHSMLNSDKGM
+1787 IHSMLNSDKGM

-1882 GARESGTA
+1882 GA
-1890 NNVRDPKTY
+1890 
-1899 RFTKDEIEDFANIN
+1899 
-1913 AKNVKELEE
+1913 
-1922 KLKPLGFEREM
+1922 
-1933 IGKDG
+1933 
-1938 FVVNGNDDILCSFIN
+1938 
-1953 KNTGVRYVFSVD
+1953 
-1965 SGNVL
+1965 
-1970 PLRMISTDINTGK
+1970 
-1983 NYSTIEFKRDA
+1983 
-1994 NGNIVETVEKNIENP
+1994 
-2009 KQNNSTE
+2009 
-2016 SQAQEP
+2016 
-2022 DNSYSVRDTN
+2022 
-2032 GAVIHIDTAGGV
+2032 
-2044 PVKAHVGDKVY
+2044 
-2055 DIKDGKFTTED
+2055 
-2066 GIEYKVTDDGI
+2066 
-2077 ERTNS
+2077 
-2082 KSDNSAHA
+2082 
-2090 DGASQSSQK
+2090 SQSSQK

-2168 AEAADTPKS
+2168 AEAADAPKS

-2227 EVMTDLLDRLKAKAR
+2227 EVMTDLLDRLKAKAK
-2242 SIGLKF
+2242 SIGLKI
-2248 KKAIDDVNE
+2248 KDAVDDVNASRRSSSARPDLDKYTGSRKGIDMNKSHDAWMASRKDLFGKNMSDFNCWRQYTPKDQHHGAWKMHLYSVSE
-2257 ARNARRAAGTA
+2257 ADWRKMCDVIIPYLKDKGIEWKTFNAGYDASYLNGSKQQGKAFTIYPKNNEDMAQIAKDLDYIIRKNKLETNGSNIVGDREMGSTGRLFYRYEFNSGVYKDDILDLSNESDYKKYHQRYDGNRGEGRYLADDMTPEDDIWRNFDPSDPNARPGASSSARNSSNMRTE
-2268 MPDWINSFG
+2268 
-2277 GKNSDIVCPKGERV
+2277 KLQKGRPVEIQGAEQLNL
-2291 KADINSVIRL
+2291 ADV
-2301 GNKVDI
+2301 VEI
-2307 DLIDLQGKLN
+2307 DLNVPVIKARINNLPEGGRLT
-2317 AMKDGDSFMIG
+2317 IG
-2328 RTVTGINDIRIN
+2328 REGDIRIN
-2340 NEYIS
+2340 DPSNKVSRVHVI
-2345 GQHLKIE
+2345 IE
-2352 KINGEIYVT
+2352 KRNGRIYVI
-2361 DMSTNGTVLNT
+2361 DNSTNGT
-2372 TNPNYAAK
+2372 
-2380 WSPDMAGQYNNA
+2380 S
-2392 RSWDFNS
+2392 
-2399 KCNQYYDE
+2399 
-2407 LRMAD
+2407 
-2412 YSYAESVNAGRI
+2412 I
-2424 TDADI
+2424 TKR
-2429 NPMFAEFEFV
+2429 V
-2439 TTSPQNGWSWR
+2439 
-2450 KPKKLKGR
+2450 
-2458 SINVVDRIS
+2458 
-2467 LNVKAD
+2467 
-2473 KNCLR
+2473 
-2478 ELDMLLEKGVYVNS
+2478 
-2492 KGEKVKIKVPDAY
+2492 
-2505 YKTPQSLDEWG
+2505 
-2516 TRHDPITMYFDGKV
+2516 
-2530 SKELEDAIAE
+2530 
-2540 ITAKYARKPC
+2540 
-2550 NGKALMN
+2550 
-2557 SLEGKPWIAH
+2557 
-2567 EAYTPV
+2567 
-2573 EDAKKLYDE
+2573 
-2582 AMKLNPE
+2582 
-2589 LAQGIA
+2589 
-2595 SWVGKD
+2595 
-2601 DAWNCSTGMFAAAQ
+2601 
-2615 RMVDEYKLS
+2615 
-2624 LRQSGNSSSFNHA
+2624 SSS
-2637 GRANGS
+2637 GS
-2643 NSGYSGAR
+2643 QKASNGAR

-2751 QSDIYWALVYKLYL
+2751 QSDIYWALVYKLHL

-2803 TVKEFE
+2803 TIKEFE

-2863 TDKFAS
+2863 TDKFAN

>member
-30 LLKDVDKKL
+30 LLKDIDKKL

-71 KNLAGED
+71 KELAGED

-238 RSPRLVKTVKDG
+238 RSPRLVKNVKDG

-290 QNGQPTHTKK
+290 QNGQPTHKKK

-468 YDSKGKEISGAEFK
+468 YDPKGKEISGAEFK

-724 EQVVQKWISNG
+724 EEVVQKWINNG

-881 ADRKAVEAKLK
+881 ADRKAVEVKLK
-892 VYCEKK
+892 AYCEKK

-917 CDTFMGISTDHKE
+917 CDTFMGISRDHKE

-1081 KAEYRSKA
+1081 KAEYKSKA
-1089 EFWNGLGKFLIG
+1089 EFWNGLGKFLIV

-1135 KKAAYQMTVQVFEQK
+1135 KKAAYQMTVQIFEQK

-1481 GSAIVSQNKWLAR
+1481 GSAIVTQNKWLAR

-1593 GANAVGHAMSAKGT
+1593 GANAVGHAISAKGT
-1607 ESHKTDALDKATS
+1607 ESPKTDALDKATS

-1680 DEAQKKLSSPEKA
+1680 DEAQKRLPSSQKA

-1787 VHSMLNSDKGM
+1787 IHSMLNSDKGM

-1805 LMNYI
+1805 LMDYI

-1871 EAKADNSAHAD
+1871 EAKA
-1882 GARESGTA
+1882 
-1890 NNVRDPKTY
+1890 
-1899 RFTKDEIEDFANIN
+1899 
-1913 AKNVKELEE
+1913 
-1922 KLKPLGFEREM
+1922 
-1933 IGKDG
+1933 
-1938 FVVNGNDDILCSFIN
+1938 
-1953 KNTGVRYVFSVD
+1953 
-1965 SGNVL
+1965 
-1970 PLRMISTDINTGK
+1970 
-1983 NYSTIEFKRDA
+1983 
-1994 NGNIVETVEKNIENP
+1994 
-2009 KQNNSTE
+2009 
-2016 SQAQEP
+2016 
-2022 DNSYSVRDTN
+2022 
-2032 GAVIHIDTAGGV
+2032 
-2044 PVKAHVGDKVY
+2044 
-2055 DIKDGKFTTED
+2055 
-2066 GIEYKVTDDGI
+2066 
-2077 ERTNS
+2077 
-2082 KSDNSAHA
+2082 DNSAHA

-2168 AEAADTPKS
+2168 AEAADAPKS

-2221 NFNKFS
+2221 NFNKFRD
-2227 EVMTDLLDRLKAKAR
+2227 VMSDLIDKLEAAAKKA
-2242 SIGLKF
+2242 GLKL
-2248 KKAIDDVNE
+2248 KKAVFGETGSKYFSKNDVSDFVNKTEGDPRALYQNLLNRGFESTQATAFRGNQAFISMYDPQSKALYTFIFEGSTCKHKSKCFVTRHADGSFTRHSDLSVDYGNDGRAKVTITEGDKDIYTITMTPEAKKAANNE
-2257 ARNARRAAGTA
+2257 AEGARQRAYAKYDTNAAPADMPSGRVELNQNTQYALDMDNLPRLTLIDGTRIDLNHPAIRERLNNLRDGEFIILGRAGAVNDIAVSNSNYVSGQHILITRQNGRIVMKDISKNGQTSCITLKKASNGARRA
-2268 MPDWINSFG
+2268 
-2277 GKNSDIVCPKGERV
+2277 
-2291 KADINSVIRL
+2291 
-2301 GNKVDI
+2301 
-2307 DLIDLQGKLN
+2307 
-2317 AMKDGDSFMIG
+2317 
-2328 RTVTGINDIRIN
+2328 
-2340 NEYIS
+2340 
-2345 GQHLKIE
+2345 
-2352 KINGEIYVT
+2352 
-2361 DMSTNGTVLNT
+2361 
-2372 TNPNYAAK
+2372 
-2380 WSPDMAGQYNNA
+2380 
-2392 RSWDFNS
+2392 
-2399 KCNQYYDE
+2399 
-2407 LRMAD
+2407 
-2412 YSYAESVNAGRI
+2412 
-2424 TDADI
+2424 
-2429 NPMFAEFEFV
+2429 
-2439 TTSPQNGWSWR
+2439 
-2450 KPKKLKGR
+2450 
-2458 SINVVDRIS
+2458 
-2467 LNVKAD
+2467 
-2473 KNCLR
+2473 
-2478 ELDMLLEKGVYVNS
+2478 
-2492 KGEKVKIKVPDAY
+2492 
-2505 YKTPQSLDEWG
+2505 
-2516 TRHDPITMYFDGKV
+2516 
-2530 SKELEDAIAE
+2530 
-2540 ITAKYARKPC
+2540 
-2550 NGKALMN
+2550 
-2557 SLEGKPWIAH
+2557 
-2567 EAYTPV
+2567 
-2573 EDAKKLYDE
+2573 
-2582 AMKLNPE
+2582 
-2589 LAQGIA
+2589 
-2595 SWVGKD
+2595 
-2601 DAWNCSTGMFAAAQ
+2601 
-2615 RMVDEYKLS
+2615 
-2624 LRQSGNSSSFNHA
+2624 
-2637 GRANGS
+2637 
-2643 NSGYSGAR
+2643 
-2651 GADTSHGRTNT
+2651 DTSYGRTNT

-2751 QSDIYWALVYKLYL
+2751 QSDIYWALVYKLHL

-2809 YLRHTYETGNN
+2809 YQRHAYETGNN

-2827 SSRADGSSFNASNV
+2827 SSRAEGSSFNASNV
-2841 AKQERIQLLEDIIA
+2841 AKQERIQLLENIIA

-2930 RMGTPDEVNGILH
+2930 RMGTPDEVNAILH

>member
-213 KPISQVCKKED
+213 KPISQVSKKED

-468 YDSKGKEISGAEFK
+468 YDPKGKEISGAEFK

-521 SGASTNSKTIGLL
+521 SGASTNSNTIGLL

-1135 KKAAYQMTVQVFEQK
+1135 KKAAYQMTVQIFEQK

-1367 EGFKKEYRDAFGVDA
+1367 EGFKKKYRDAFGVDA

-1441 DADGWTNSEWTS
+1441 DADGWINSEWTS

-1481 GSAIVSQNKWLAR
+1481 GSAIVTQNKWLAR

-1787 VHSMLNSDKGM
+1787 IHSMLNSDKGM

-1882 GARESGTA
+1882 GA
-1890 NNVRDPKTY
+1890 
-1899 RFTKDEIEDFANIN
+1899 
-1913 AKNVKELEE
+1913 
-1922 KLKPLGFEREM
+1922 
-1933 IGKDG
+1933 
-1938 FVVNGNDDILCSFIN
+1938 
-1953 KNTGVRYVFSVD
+1953 
-1965 SGNVL
+1965 
-1970 PLRMISTDINTGK
+1970 
-1983 NYSTIEFKRDA
+1983 
-1994 NGNIVETVEKNIENP
+1994 
-2009 KQNNSTE
+2009 
-2016 SQAQEP
+2016 
-2022 DNSYSVRDTN
+2022 
-2032 GAVIHIDTAGGV
+2032 
-2044 PVKAHVGDKVY
+2044 
-2055 DIKDGKFTTED
+2055 
-2066 GIEYKVTDDGI
+2066 
-2077 ERTNS
+2077 
-2082 KSDNSAHA
+2082 
-2090 DGASQSSQK
+2090 SQSSQK

-2106 EELFAEYYRL
+2106 EELFAEYYKL

-2168 AEAADTPKS
+2168 AEAADAPKS

-2227 EVMTDLLDRLKAKAR
+2227 EVMTDLLDRLKAKAK
-2242 SIGLKF
+2242 SIGLKI
-2248 KKAIDDVNE
+2248 KDAVDDVNASRRSSSARPDLDKYTGSRKGIDMNKSHDAWMASRKDLFGKNMSDFNCWRQYTPKDQHHGAWKMHLYSVSE
-2257 ARNARRAAGTA
+2257 ADWRKMCDVIIPYLKDKGIEWKTFNAGYDASYLNGSKQQGKAFTIYPKNNEDMAQIAKDLDYIIRKNKLETNGSNIVGDREMGSTGRLFYRYEFNSGVYKDDILDLSNESDYKKYHQRYDGNRGEGRYLADDMTPEDDIWRNFDPSDPNARPGASSSARNSSNMRTE
-2268 MPDWINSFG
+2268 
-2277 GKNSDIVCPKGERV
+2277 KLQKGRPVEIQGAEQLNL
-2291 KADINSVIRL
+2291 ADV
-2301 GNKVDI
+2301 VEI
-2307 DLIDLQGKLN
+2307 DLNVPVIKARINNLPEGGRLT
-2317 AMKDGDSFMIG
+2317 IG
-2328 RTVTGINDIRIN
+2328 REGDIRIN
-2340 NEYIS
+2340 DPSNKVSRVHVI
-2345 GQHLKIE
+2345 IE
-2352 KINGEIYVT
+2352 KRNGRIYVI
-2361 DMSTNGTVLNT
+2361 DNSTNGT
-2372 TNPNYAAK
+2372 
-2380 WSPDMAGQYNNA
+2380 S
-2392 RSWDFNS
+2392 
-2399 KCNQYYDE
+2399 
-2407 LRMAD
+2407 
-2412 YSYAESVNAGRI
+2412 I
-2424 TDADI
+2424 TKR
-2429 NPMFAEFEFV
+2429 V
-2439 TTSPQNGWSWR
+2439 
-2450 KPKKLKGR
+2450 
-2458 SINVVDRIS
+2458 
-2467 LNVKAD
+2467 
-2473 KNCLR
+2473 
-2478 ELDMLLEKGVYVNS
+2478 
-2492 KGEKVKIKVPDAY
+2492 
-2505 YKTPQSLDEWG
+2505 
-2516 TRHDPITMYFDGKV
+2516 
-2530 SKELEDAIAE
+2530 
-2540 ITAKYARKPC
+2540 
-2550 NGKALMN
+2550 
-2557 SLEGKPWIAH
+2557 
-2567 EAYTPV
+2567 
-2573 EDAKKLYDE
+2573 
-2582 AMKLNPE
+2582 
-2589 LAQGIA
+2589 
-2595 SWVGKD
+2595 
-2601 DAWNCSTGMFAAAQ
+2601 
-2615 RMVDEYKLS
+2615 
-2624 LRQSGNSSSFNHA
+2624 SSS
-2637 GRANGS
+2637 GS
-2643 NSGYSGAR
+2643 QKASNGAR

-2751 QSDIYWALVYKLYL
+2751 QSDIYWALVYKLHL

-2803 TVKEFE
+2803 TIKEFE

-2863 TDKFAS
+2863 TDKFAN

>member
-213 KPISQVCKKED
+213 KPISQVSKKED

-1135 KKAAYQMTVQVFEQK
+1135 KKAAYQMTVQIFEQK

-1607 ESHKTDALDKATS
+1607 ESPKTDALDKATS

-1633 KKAEVI
+1633 KKTEVI

-1722 RVLSDY
+1722 RLLSDY

-2227 EVMTDLLDRLKAKAR
+2227 EVMTDLLDRLKAKAK
-2242 SIGLKF
+2242 SIGLKI
-2248 KKAIDDVNE
+2248 KDAVDDVNASRRSSSARPDLDKYTGSRKGIDMNKSHDAWMASRKDLFGKNMSDFNCWRQYTPKDQHHGAWKMHLYSVSE
-2257 ARNARRAAGTA
+2257 ADWRKMCDVIIPYLKDKGIEWKTFNAGYDASYLNGSKQQGKAFTIYPKNNEDMAQIAKDLDYIIRKNKLETNGSNIVGDREMGSTGRLFYRYEFNSGVYKDDILDLSNESDYKKYHQRYDGNRGEGRYLADDMTPEDDIWRNFDPSDPNARPGASSSARNSSNMRTE
-2268 MPDWINSFG
+2268 
-2277 GKNSDIVCPKGERV
+2277 KLQKGRPVEIQGAEQLNL
-2291 KADINSVIRL
+2291 ADV
-2301 GNKVDI
+2301 VEI
-2307 DLIDLQGKLN
+2307 DLNVPVIKARINNLPEGGRLT
-2317 AMKDGDSFMIG
+2317 IG
-2328 RTVTGINDIRIN
+2328 REGDIRIN
-2340 NEYIS
+2340 DPSNKVSRVHVI
-2345 GQHLKIE
+2345 IE
-2352 KINGEIYVT
+2352 KRNGRIYVI
-2361 DMSTNGTVLNT
+2361 DNSTNGT
-2372 TNPNYAAK
+2372 
-2380 WSPDMAGQYNNA
+2380 S
-2392 RSWDFNS
+2392 
-2399 KCNQYYDE
+2399 
-2407 LRMAD
+2407 
-2412 YSYAESVNAGRI
+2412 I
-2424 TDADI
+2424 TKR
-2429 NPMFAEFEFV
+2429 V
-2439 TTSPQNGWSWR
+2439 
-2450 KPKKLKGR
+2450 
-2458 SINVVDRIS
+2458 
-2467 LNVKAD
+2467 
-2473 KNCLR
+2473 
-2478 ELDMLLEKGVYVNS
+2478 
-2492 KGEKVKIKVPDAY
+2492 
-2505 YKTPQSLDEWG
+2505 
-2516 TRHDPITMYFDGKV
+2516 
-2530 SKELEDAIAE
+2530 
-2540 ITAKYARKPC
+2540 
-2550 NGKALMN
+2550 
-2557 SLEGKPWIAH
+2557 
-2567 EAYTPV
+2567 
-2573 EDAKKLYDE
+2573 
-2582 AMKLNPE
+2582 
-2589 LAQGIA
+2589 
-2595 SWVGKD
+2595 
-2601 DAWNCSTGMFAAAQ
+2601 
-2615 RMVDEYKLS
+2615 
-2624 LRQSGNSSSFNHA
+2624 SSS
-2637 GRANGS
+2637 GS
-2643 NSGYSGAR
+2643 QKASNGAR

-2751 QSDIYWALVYKLYL
+2751 QSDIYWALVYKLHL

>member
-30 LLKDVDKKL
+30 LLKDIDKKL

-71 KNLAGED
+71 KELAGED

-238 RSPRLVKTVKDG
+238 RSPRLVKNVKDG

-468 YDSKGKEISGAEFK
+468 YDPKGKEISGAEFK

-1135 KKAAYQMTVQVFEQK
+1135 KKAAYQMTVQIFEQK

-1323 QEVVNQL
+1323 QEIVNQL

-1340 MLGVD
+1340 MLGVE

-1359 SDGYESKV
+1359 NDGYESKV

-1481 GSAIVSQNKWLAR
+1481 GSAIVTQNKWLAR

-1593 GANAVGHAMSAKGT
+1593 GANAVGHAISAKGT
-1607 ESHKTDALDKATS
+1607 ESPKTDALDKATS

-1680 DEAQKKLSSPEKA
+1680 DEAQKRLPSSQKA

-1787 VHSMLNSDKGM
+1787 IHSMLNSDKGM

-1805 LMNYI
+1805 LMDYI

-1871 EAKADNSAHAD
+1871 EAKA
-1882 GARESGTA
+1882 
-1890 NNVRDPKTY
+1890 
-1899 RFTKDEIEDFANIN
+1899 
-1913 AKNVKELEE
+1913 
-1922 KLKPLGFEREM
+1922 
-1933 IGKDG
+1933 
-1938 FVVNGNDDILCSFIN
+1938 
-1953 KNTGVRYVFSVD
+1953 
-1965 SGNVL
+1965 
-1970 PLRMISTDINTGK
+1970 
-1983 NYSTIEFKRDA
+1983 
-1994 NGNIVETVEKNIENP
+1994 
-2009 KQNNSTE
+2009 
-2016 SQAQEP
+2016 
-2022 DNSYSVRDTN
+2022 
-2032 GAVIHIDTAGGV
+2032 
-2044 PVKAHVGDKVY
+2044 
-2055 DIKDGKFTTED
+2055 
-2066 GIEYKVTDDGI
+2066 
-2077 ERTNS
+2077 
-2082 KSDNSAHA
+2082 DNSAHA

-2168 AEAADTPKS
+2168 AEAADAPKS

-2221 NFNKFS
+2221 NFNKFRD
-2227 EVMTDLLDRLKAKAR
+2227 VMSDLIDKLEAAAKKA
-2242 SIGLKF
+2242 GLKL
-2248 KKAIDDVNE
+2248 KKAVFGETGSKYFSKNDVSDFVNKTEGDPRALYQNLLNRGFESTQATAFRGNQAFISMYDPQSKALYTFIFEGSTCKHKSKCFVTRHADGSFTRHSDLSVDYGNDGRAKVTITEGDKDIYTITMTPEAKKAANNE
-2257 ARNARRAAGTA
+2257 AEGARQRAYAKYDTNAAPADMPSGRVELNQNTQYALDMDNLPRLTLIDGTRIDLNHPAIRERLNNLRDGEFIILGRAGAVNDIAVSNSNYVSGQHILITRQNGRIVMKDISKNGQTSCITLKKASNGARRA
-2268 MPDWINSFG
+2268 
-2277 GKNSDIVCPKGERV
+2277 
-2291 KADINSVIRL
+2291 
-2301 GNKVDI
+2301 
-2307 DLIDLQGKLN
+2307 
-2317 AMKDGDSFMIG
+2317 
-2328 RTVTGINDIRIN
+2328 
-2340 NEYIS
+2340 
-2345 GQHLKIE
+2345 
-2352 KINGEIYVT
+2352 
-2361 DMSTNGTVLNT
+2361 
-2372 TNPNYAAK
+2372 
-2380 WSPDMAGQYNNA
+2380 
-2392 RSWDFNS
+2392 
-2399 KCNQYYDE
+2399 
-2407 LRMAD
+2407 
-2412 YSYAESVNAGRI
+2412 
-2424 TDADI
+2424 
-2429 NPMFAEFEFV
+2429 
-2439 TTSPQNGWSWR
+2439 
-2450 KPKKLKGR
+2450 
-2458 SINVVDRIS
+2458 
-2467 LNVKAD
+2467 
-2473 KNCLR
+2473 
-2478 ELDMLLEKGVYVNS
+2478 
-2492 KGEKVKIKVPDAY
+2492 
-2505 YKTPQSLDEWG
+2505 
-2516 TRHDPITMYFDGKV
+2516 
-2530 SKELEDAIAE
+2530 
-2540 ITAKYARKPC
+2540 
-2550 NGKALMN
+2550 
-2557 SLEGKPWIAH
+2557 
-2567 EAYTPV
+2567 
-2573 EDAKKLYDE
+2573 
-2582 AMKLNPE
+2582 
-2589 LAQGIA
+2589 
-2595 SWVGKD
+2595 
-2601 DAWNCSTGMFAAAQ
+2601 
-2615 RMVDEYKLS
+2615 
-2624 LRQSGNSSSFNHA
+2624 
-2637 GRANGS
+2637 
-2643 NSGYSGAR
+2643 
-2651 GADTSHGRTNT
+2651 DTSYGRTNT

-2751 QSDIYWALVYKLYL
+2751 QSDIYWALVYKLHL

-2809 YLRHTYETGNN
+2809 YQRHAYETGNN

-2827 SSRADGSSFNASNV
+2827 SSRAEGSSFNASNV
-2841 AKQERIQLLEDIIA
+2841 AKQERIQLLENIIA

-2930 RMGTPDEVNGILH
+2930 RMGTPDEVNAILH

>member
-335 NGQTYNV
+335 NGLTYNV

-468 YDSKGKEISGAEFK
+468 YDPKGKEISGAEFK

-643 QRSSAAQIVADIEK
+643 QKSSAAQIVADIEK

-1195 TETLRLLK
+1195 IETLRLLK

-1441 DADGWTNSEWTS
+1441 DADGWINSEWTS

-1481 GSAIVSQNKWLAR
+1481 GSAIVTQNKWLAR

-1714 SILNDSDV
+1714 SILNDSDA

-1787 VHSMLNSDKGM
+1787 IHSMLNSDKGM

-1882 GARESGTA
+1882 GA
-1890 NNVRDPKTY
+1890 
-1899 RFTKDEIEDFANIN
+1899 
-1913 AKNVKELEE
+1913 
-1922 KLKPLGFEREM
+1922 
-1933 IGKDG
+1933 
-1938 FVVNGNDDILCSFIN
+1938 
-1953 KNTGVRYVFSVD
+1953 
-1965 SGNVL
+1965 
-1970 PLRMISTDINTGK
+1970 
-1983 NYSTIEFKRDA
+1983 
-1994 NGNIVETVEKNIENP
+1994 
-2009 KQNNSTE
+2009 
-2016 SQAQEP
+2016 
-2022 DNSYSVRDTN
+2022 
-2032 GAVIHIDTAGGV
+2032 
-2044 PVKAHVGDKVY
+2044 
-2055 DIKDGKFTTED
+2055 
-2066 GIEYKVTDDGI
+2066 
-2077 ERTNS
+2077 
-2082 KSDNSAHA
+2082 
-2090 DGASQSSQK
+2090 SQSSQK

-2106 EELFAEYYRL
+2106 EELFAEYYKL

-2168 AEAADTPKS
+2168 AEAADAPKS

-2227 EVMTDLLDRLKAKAR
+2227 EVMTDLLDRLKAKAK
-2242 SIGLKF
+2242 SIGLKI
-2248 KKAIDDVNE
+2248 KDAVDDVNASRRSSSARPDLDKYTGSRKGIDMNKSHDAWMASRKDLFGKNMSDFNCWRQYTPKDQHHGAWKMHLYSVSE
-2257 ARNARRAAGTA
+2257 ADWRKMCDVIIPYLKDKGIEWKTFNAGYDASYLNGSKQQGKAFTIYPKNNEDMAQIAKDLDYIIRKNKLETNGSNIVGDREMGSTGRLFYRYEFNSGVYKDDILDLSNESDYKKYHQRYDGNRGEGRYLADDMTPEDDIWRNFDPSDPNARPGASSSARNSSNMRTE
-2268 MPDWINSFG
+2268 
-2277 GKNSDIVCPKGERV
+2277 KLQKGRPVEIQGAEQLNL
-2291 KADINSVIRL
+2291 ADV
-2301 GNKVDI
+2301 VEI
-2307 DLIDLQGKLN
+2307 DLNVPVIKARINNLPEGGRLT
-2317 AMKDGDSFMIG
+2317 IG
-2328 RTVTGINDIRIN
+2328 REGDIRIN
-2340 NEYIS
+2340 DPSNKVSRVHVI
-2345 GQHLKIE
+2345 IE
-2352 KINGEIYVT
+2352 KRNGRIYVI
-2361 DMSTNGTVLNT
+2361 DNSTNGT
-2372 TNPNYAAK
+2372 
-2380 WSPDMAGQYNNA
+2380 S
-2392 RSWDFNS
+2392 
-2399 KCNQYYDE
+2399 
-2407 LRMAD
+2407 
-2412 YSYAESVNAGRI
+2412 I
-2424 TDADI
+2424 TKR
-2429 NPMFAEFEFV
+2429 V
-2439 TTSPQNGWSWR
+2439 
-2450 KPKKLKGR
+2450 
-2458 SINVVDRIS
+2458 
-2467 LNVKAD
+2467 
-2473 KNCLR
+2473 
-2478 ELDMLLEKGVYVNS
+2478 
-2492 KGEKVKIKVPDAY
+2492 
-2505 YKTPQSLDEWG
+2505 
-2516 TRHDPITMYFDGKV
+2516 
-2530 SKELEDAIAE
+2530 
-2540 ITAKYARKPC
+2540 
-2550 NGKALMN
+2550 
-2557 SLEGKPWIAH
+2557 
-2567 EAYTPV
+2567 
-2573 EDAKKLYDE
+2573 
-2582 AMKLNPE
+2582 
-2589 LAQGIA
+2589 
-2595 SWVGKD
+2595 
-2601 DAWNCSTGMFAAAQ
+2601 
-2615 RMVDEYKLS
+2615 
-2624 LRQSGNSSSFNHA
+2624 SSS
-2637 GRANGS
+2637 GS
-2643 NSGYSGAR
+2643 QKASNGAR

-2751 QSDIYWALVYKLYL
+2751 QSDIYWALVYKLHL

-2803 TVKEFE
+2803 TIKEFE

-2863 TDKFAS
+2863 TDKFAN

>member
-30 LLKDVDKKL
+30 LLKDIDKKL

-71 KNLAGED
+71 KELAGED

-238 RSPRLVKTVKDG
+238 RSPRLVKNVKDG

-290 QNGQPTHTKK
+290 QNGQPTHKKK

-468 YDSKGKEISGAEFK
+468 YDPKGKEISGAEFK

-1135 KKAAYQMTVQVFEQK
+1135 KKAAYQMTVQIFEQK

-1323 QEVVNQL
+1323 QEIVNQL

-1359 SDGYESKV
+1359 NDGYESKV

-1481 GSAIVSQNKWLAR
+1481 GSAIVTQNKWLAR

-1593 GANAVGHAMSAKGT
+1593 GANAVGHAISAKGT
-1607 ESHKTDALDKATS
+1607 ESPKTDALDKATS

-1680 DEAQKKLSSPEKA
+1680 DEAQKRLPSSQKA

-1787 VHSMLNSDKGM
+1787 IHSMLNSDKGM

-1805 LMNYI
+1805 LMDYI

-1871 EAKADNSAHAD
+1871 EAKA
-1882 GARESGTA
+1882 
-1890 NNVRDPKTY
+1890 
-1899 RFTKDEIEDFANIN
+1899 
-1913 AKNVKELEE
+1913 
-1922 KLKPLGFEREM
+1922 
-1933 IGKDG
+1933 
-1938 FVVNGNDDILCSFIN
+1938 
-1953 KNTGVRYVFSVD
+1953 
-1965 SGNVL
+1965 
-1970 PLRMISTDINTGK
+1970 
-1983 NYSTIEFKRDA
+1983 
-1994 NGNIVETVEKNIENP
+1994 
-2009 KQNNSTE
+2009 
-2016 SQAQEP
+2016 
-2022 DNSYSVRDTN
+2022 
-2032 GAVIHIDTAGGV
+2032 
-2044 PVKAHVGDKVY
+2044 
-2055 DIKDGKFTTED
+2055 
-2066 GIEYKVTDDGI
+2066 
-2077 ERTNS
+2077 
-2082 KSDNSAHA
+2082 DNSAHA

-2168 AEAADTPKS
+2168 AEAADAPKS

-2221 NFNKFS
+2221 NFNKFRD
-2227 EVMTDLLDRLKAKAR
+2227 VMSDLIDKLEAAAKKA
-2242 SIGLKF
+2242 GLKL
-2248 KKAIDDVNE
+2248 KKAVFGETGSKYFSKNDVSDFVNKTEGDPRALYQNLLNRGFESTQATAFRGNQAFISMYDPQSKALYTFIFEGSTCKHKSKCFVTRHADGSFTRHSDLSVDYGNDGRAKVTITEGDKDIYTITMTPEAKKAANNE
-2257 ARNARRAAGTA
+2257 AEGARQRAYAKYDTNAAPADMPSGRVELNQNTQYALDMDNLPRLTLIDGTRIDLNHPAIRERLNNLRDGEFIILGRAGAVNDIAVSNSNYVSGQHILITRQNGRIVMKDISKNGQTSCITLKKASNGARRA
-2268 MPDWINSFG
+2268 
-2277 GKNSDIVCPKGERV
+2277 
-2291 KADINSVIRL
+2291 
-2301 GNKVDI
+2301 
-2307 DLIDLQGKLN
+2307 
-2317 AMKDGDSFMIG
+2317 
-2328 RTVTGINDIRIN
+2328 
-2340 NEYIS
+2340 
-2345 GQHLKIE
+2345 
-2352 KINGEIYVT
+2352 
-2361 DMSTNGTVLNT
+2361 
-2372 TNPNYAAK
+2372 
-2380 WSPDMAGQYNNA
+2380 
-2392 RSWDFNS
+2392 
-2399 KCNQYYDE
+2399 
-2407 LRMAD
+2407 
-2412 YSYAESVNAGRI
+2412 
-2424 TDADI
+2424 
-2429 NPMFAEFEFV
+2429 
-2439 TTSPQNGWSWR
+2439 
-2450 KPKKLKGR
+2450 
-2458 SINVVDRIS
+2458 
-2467 LNVKAD
+2467 
-2473 KNCLR
+2473 
-2478 ELDMLLEKGVYVNS
+2478 
-2492 KGEKVKIKVPDAY
+2492 
-2505 YKTPQSLDEWG
+2505 
-2516 TRHDPITMYFDGKV
+2516 
-2530 SKELEDAIAE
+2530 
-2540 ITAKYARKPC
+2540 
-2550 NGKALMN
+2550 
-2557 SLEGKPWIAH
+2557 
-2567 EAYTPV
+2567 
-2573 EDAKKLYDE
+2573 
-2582 AMKLNPE
+2582 
-2589 LAQGIA
+2589 
-2595 SWVGKD
+2595 
-2601 DAWNCSTGMFAAAQ
+2601 
-2615 RMVDEYKLS
+2615 
-2624 LRQSGNSSSFNHA
+2624 
-2637 GRANGS
+2637 
-2643 NSGYSGAR
+2643 
-2651 GADTSHGRTNT
+2651 DTSYGRTNT

-2751 QSDIYWALVYKLYL
+2751 QSDIYWALVYKLHL

-2809 YLRHTYETGNN
+2809 YQRHAYETGNN

-2827 SSRADGSSFNASNV
+2827 SSRAEGSSFNASNV
-2841 AKQERIQLLEDIIA
+2841 AKQERIQLLENIIA

-2930 RMGTPDEVNGILH
+2930 RMGTPDEVNAILH

>member
-213 KPISQVCKKED
+213 KPISQVSKKED

-468 YDSKGKEISGAEFK
+468 YDPKGKEISGAEFK

-521 SGASTNSKTIGLL
+521 SGASTNSNTIGLL

-1195 TETLRLLK
+1195 IETLRLLK

-1323 QEVVNQL
+1323 QEIVNQL

-1441 DADGWTNSEWTS
+1441 DADGWINSEWTS

-1481 GSAIVSQNKWLAR
+1481 GSAIVTQNKWLAR

-1787 VHSMLNSDKGM
+1787 IHSMLNSDKGM

-1882 GARESGTA
+1882 GA
-1890 NNVRDPKTY
+1890 
-1899 RFTKDEIEDFANIN
+1899 
-1913 AKNVKELEE
+1913 
-1922 KLKPLGFEREM
+1922 
-1933 IGKDG
+1933 
-1938 FVVNGNDDILCSFIN
+1938 
-1953 KNTGVRYVFSVD
+1953 
-1965 SGNVL
+1965 
-1970 PLRMISTDINTGK
+1970 
-1983 NYSTIEFKRDA
+1983 
-1994 NGNIVETVEKNIENP
+1994 
-2009 KQNNSTE
+2009 
-2016 SQAQEP
+2016 
-2022 DNSYSVRDTN
+2022 
-2032 GAVIHIDTAGGV
+2032 
-2044 PVKAHVGDKVY
+2044 
-2055 DIKDGKFTTED
+2055 
-2066 GIEYKVTDDGI
+2066 
-2077 ERTNS
+2077 
-2082 KSDNSAHA
+2082 
-2090 DGASQSSQK
+2090 SQSSQK

-2168 AEAADTPKS
+2168 AEAADAPKS

-2227 EVMTDLLDRLKAKAR
+2227 EVMTDLLDRLKAKAK
-2242 SIGLKF
+2242 SIGLKI
-2248 KKAIDDVNE
+2248 KDAVDDVNASRRSSSARPDLDKYTGSRKGIDMNKSHDAWMASRKDLFGKNMSDFNCWRQYTPKDQHHGAWKMHLYSVSE
-2257 ARNARRAAGTA
+2257 ADWRKMCDVIIPYLKDKGIEWKTFNAGYDASYLNGSKQQGKAFTIYPKNNEDMAQIAKDLDYIIRKNKLETNGSNIVGDREMGSTGRLFYRYEFNSGVYKDDILDLSNESDYKKYHQRYDGNRGEGRYLADDMTPEDDIWRNFDPSDPNARPGASSSARNSSNMRTE
-2268 MPDWINSFG
+2268 
-2277 GKNSDIVCPKGERV
+2277 KLQKGRPVEIQGAEQLNL
-2291 KADINSVIRL
+2291 ADV
-2301 GNKVDI
+2301 VEI
-2307 DLIDLQGKLN
+2307 DLNVPVIKARINNLPEGGRLT
-2317 AMKDGDSFMIG
+2317 IG
-2328 RTVTGINDIRIN
+2328 REGDIRIN
-2340 NEYIS
+2340 DPSNKVSRVHVI
-2345 GQHLKIE
+2345 IE
-2352 KINGEIYVT
+2352 KRNGRIYVI
-2361 DMSTNGTVLNT
+2361 DNSTNGT
-2372 TNPNYAAK
+2372 
-2380 WSPDMAGQYNNA
+2380 S
-2392 RSWDFNS
+2392 
-2399 KCNQYYDE
+2399 
-2407 LRMAD
+2407 
-2412 YSYAESVNAGRI
+2412 I
-2424 TDADI
+2424 TKR
-2429 NPMFAEFEFV
+2429 V
-2439 TTSPQNGWSWR
+2439 
-2450 KPKKLKGR
+2450 
-2458 SINVVDRIS
+2458 
-2467 LNVKAD
+2467 
-2473 KNCLR
+2473 
-2478 ELDMLLEKGVYVNS
+2478 
-2492 KGEKVKIKVPDAY
+2492 
-2505 YKTPQSLDEWG
+2505 
-2516 TRHDPITMYFDGKV
+2516 
-2530 SKELEDAIAE
+2530 
-2540 ITAKYARKPC
+2540 
-2550 NGKALMN
+2550 
-2557 SLEGKPWIAH
+2557 
-2567 EAYTPV
+2567 
-2573 EDAKKLYDE
+2573 
-2582 AMKLNPE
+2582 
-2589 LAQGIA
+2589 
-2595 SWVGKD
+2595 
-2601 DAWNCSTGMFAAAQ
+2601 
-2615 RMVDEYKLS
+2615 
-2624 LRQSGNSSSFNHA
+2624 SSS
-2637 GRANGS
+2637 GS
-2643 NSGYSGAR
+2643 QKASNGAR

-2751 QSDIYWALVYKLYL
+2751 QSDIYWALVYKLHL

>member
-213 KPISQVCKKED
+213 KPISQVSKKED

-468 YDSKGKEISGAEFK
+468 YDPKGKEISGAEFK

-521 SGASTNSKTIGLL
+521 SGASTNSNTIGLL

-1135 KKAAYQMTVQVFEQK
+1135 KKAAYQMTVQIFEQK

-1441 DADGWTNSEWTS
+1441 DADGWINSEWTS

-1481 GSAIVSQNKWLAR
+1481 GSAIVTQNKWLAR

-1569 LVQMYCQHGQFDE
+1569 LVQIYCQHGQFDE

-1787 VHSMLNSDKGM
+1787 IHSMLNSDKGM

-1805 LMNYI
+1805 LMDYI

-1871 EAKADNSAHAD
+1871 EAKAN
-1882 GARESGTA
+1882 
-1890 NNVRDPKTY
+1890 
-1899 RFTKDEIEDFANIN
+1899 
-1913 AKNVKELEE
+1913 
-1922 KLKPLGFEREM
+1922 
-1933 IGKDG
+1933 
-1938 FVVNGNDDILCSFIN
+1938 
-1953 KNTGVRYVFSVD
+1953 
-1965 SGNVL
+1965 
-1970 PLRMISTDINTGK
+1970 
-1983 NYSTIEFKRDA
+1983 
-1994 NGNIVETVEKNIENP
+1994 
-2009 KQNNSTE
+2009 
-2016 SQAQEP
+2016 
-2022 DNSYSVRDTN
+2022 
-2032 GAVIHIDTAGGV
+2032 
-2044 PVKAHVGDKVY
+2044 
-2055 DIKDGKFTTED
+2055 
-2066 GIEYKVTDDGI
+2066 
-2077 ERTNS
+2077 
-2082 KSDNSAHA
+2082 NSAHA

-2116 KMEVTYSPLNNADK
+2116 KMSVTYSPLNNADK

-2168 AEAADTPKS
+2168 AEAADAPKS

-2227 EVMTDLLDRLKAKAR
+2227 EVMTDLLDRLKAKAK
-2242 SIGLKF
+2242 SIGLKI
-2248 KKAIDDVNE
+2248 KDAVDDVNASRRSSSARPDLDKYTGSRKGIDMNKSHDAWMASRKDLFGKNMSDFNCWRQYTPKDQHHGAWKMHLYSVSE
-2257 ARNARRAAGTA
+2257 ADWRKMCDVIIPYLKDKGIEWKTFNAGYDASYLNGSKQQGKAFTIYPKNNEDMAQIAKDLDYIIRKNKLETNGSNIVGDREMGSTGRLFYRYEFNSGVYKDDILDLSNESDYKKYHQRYDGNRGEGRYLADDMTPEDDIWRNFDPSDPNARPGASSSARNSSNMRTE
-2268 MPDWINSFG
+2268 
-2277 GKNSDIVCPKGERV
+2277 KLQKGRPVEIQGAEQLNL
-2291 KADINSVIRL
+2291 ADV
-2301 GNKVDI
+2301 VEI
-2307 DLIDLQGKLN
+2307 DLNVPVIKARINNLPEGGRLT
-2317 AMKDGDSFMIG
+2317 IG
-2328 RTVTGINDIRIN
+2328 REGDIRIN
-2340 NEYIS
+2340 DPSNKVSRVHVI
-2345 GQHLKIE
+2345 IE
-2352 KINGEIYVT
+2352 KRNGRIYVI
-2361 DMSTNGTVLNT
+2361 DNSTNGT
-2372 TNPNYAAK
+2372 
-2380 WSPDMAGQYNNA
+2380 S
-2392 RSWDFNS
+2392 
-2399 KCNQYYDE
+2399 
-2407 LRMAD
+2407 
-2412 YSYAESVNAGRI
+2412 I
-2424 TDADI
+2424 TKR
-2429 NPMFAEFEFV
+2429 V
-2439 TTSPQNGWSWR
+2439 
-2450 KPKKLKGR
+2450 
-2458 SINVVDRIS
+2458 
-2467 LNVKAD
+2467 
-2473 KNCLR
+2473 
-2478 ELDMLLEKGVYVNS
+2478 
-2492 KGEKVKIKVPDAY
+2492 
-2505 YKTPQSLDEWG
+2505 
-2516 TRHDPITMYFDGKV
+2516 
-2530 SKELEDAIAE
+2530 
-2540 ITAKYARKPC
+2540 
-2550 NGKALMN
+2550 
-2557 SLEGKPWIAH
+2557 
-2567 EAYTPV
+2567 
-2573 EDAKKLYDE
+2573 
-2582 AMKLNPE
+2582 
-2589 LAQGIA
+2589 
-2595 SWVGKD
+2595 
-2601 DAWNCSTGMFAAAQ
+2601 
-2615 RMVDEYKLS
+2615 
-2624 LRQSGNSSSFNHA
+2624 SSS
-2637 GRANGS
+2637 GS
-2643 NSGYSGAR
+2643 QKASNGAR

-2751 QSDIYWALVYKLYL
+2751 QSDIYWALVYKLHL

-2803 TVKEFE
+2803 TIKEFE

>member
-213 KPISQVCKKED
+213 KPISQVSKKED

-468 YDSKGKEISGAEFK
+468 YDPKGKEISGAEFK

-521 SGASTNSKTIGLL
+521 SGASTNSNTIGLL

-1135 KKAAYQMTVQVFEQK
+1135 KKAAYQMTVQIFEQK

-1441 DADGWTNSEWTS
+1441 DADGWINSEWTS

-1481 GSAIVSQNKWLAR
+1481 GSAIVTQNKWLAR

-1787 VHSMLNSDKGM
+1787 IHSMLNSDKGM

-1882 GARESGTA
+1882 GA
-1890 NNVRDPKTY
+1890 
-1899 RFTKDEIEDFANIN
+1899 
-1913 AKNVKELEE
+1913 
-1922 KLKPLGFEREM
+1922 
-1933 IGKDG
+1933 
-1938 FVVNGNDDILCSFIN
+1938 
-1953 KNTGVRYVFSVD
+1953 
-1965 SGNVL
+1965 
-1970 PLRMISTDINTGK
+1970 
-1983 NYSTIEFKRDA
+1983 
-1994 NGNIVETVEKNIENP
+1994 
-2009 KQNNSTE
+2009 
-2016 SQAQEP
+2016 
-2022 DNSYSVRDTN
+2022 
-2032 GAVIHIDTAGGV
+2032 
-2044 PVKAHVGDKVY
+2044 
-2055 DIKDGKFTTED
+2055 
-2066 GIEYKVTDDGI
+2066 
-2077 ERTNS
+2077 
-2082 KSDNSAHA
+2082 
-2090 DGASQSSQK
+2090 SQSSQK

-2106 EELFAEYYRL
+2106 EELFAEYYKL

-2168 AEAADTPKS
+2168 AEAADAPKS

-2227 EVMTDLLDRLKAKAR
+2227 EVMTDLLDRLKAKAK
-2242 SIGLKF
+2242 SIGLKI
-2248 KKAIDDVNE
+2248 KDAVDDVNASRRSSSARPDLDKYTGSRKGIDMNKSHDAWMASRKDLFGKNMSDFNCWRQYTPKDQHHGAWKMHLYSVSE
-2257 ARNARRAAGTA
+2257 ADWRKMCDVIIPYLKDKGIEWKTFNAGYDASYLNGSKQQGKAFTIYPKNNEDMAQIAKDLDYIIRKNKLETNGSNIVGDREMGSTGRLFYRYEFNSGVYKDDILDLSNESDYKKYHQRYDGNRGEGRYLADDMTPEDDIWRNFDPSDPNARPGASSSARNSSNMRTE
-2268 MPDWINSFG
+2268 
-2277 GKNSDIVCPKGERV
+2277 KLQKGRPVEIQGAEQLNL
-2291 KADINSVIRL
+2291 ADV
-2301 GNKVDI
+2301 VEI
-2307 DLIDLQGKLN
+2307 DLNVPVIKARINNLPEGGRLT
-2317 AMKDGDSFMIG
+2317 IG
-2328 RTVTGINDIRIN
+2328 REGDIRIN
-2340 NEYIS
+2340 DPSNKVSRVHVI
-2345 GQHLKIE
+2345 IE
-2352 KINGEIYVT
+2352 KRNGRIYVI
-2361 DMSTNGTVLNT
+2361 DNSTNGT
-2372 TNPNYAAK
+2372 
-2380 WSPDMAGQYNNA
+2380 S
-2392 RSWDFNS
+2392 
-2399 KCNQYYDE
+2399 
-2407 LRMAD
+2407 
-2412 YSYAESVNAGRI
+2412 I
-2424 TDADI
+2424 TKR
-2429 NPMFAEFEFV
+2429 V
-2439 TTSPQNGWSWR
+2439 
-2450 KPKKLKGR
+2450 
-2458 SINVVDRIS
+2458 
-2467 LNVKAD
+2467 
-2473 KNCLR
+2473 
-2478 ELDMLLEKGVYVNS
+2478 
-2492 KGEKVKIKVPDAY
+2492 
-2505 YKTPQSLDEWG
+2505 
-2516 TRHDPITMYFDGKV
+2516 
-2530 SKELEDAIAE
+2530 
-2540 ITAKYARKPC
+2540 
-2550 NGKALMN
+2550 
-2557 SLEGKPWIAH
+2557 
-2567 EAYTPV
+2567 
-2573 EDAKKLYDE
+2573 
-2582 AMKLNPE
+2582 
-2589 LAQGIA
+2589 
-2595 SWVGKD
+2595 
-2601 DAWNCSTGMFAAAQ
+2601 
-2615 RMVDEYKLS
+2615 
-2624 LRQSGNSSSFNHA
+2624 SSS
-2637 GRANGS
+2637 GS
-2643 NSGYSGAR
+2643 QKASNGAR

-2751 QSDIYWALVYKLYL
+2751 QSDIYWALVYKLHL

>member
-190 KTQEVITSSKHS
+190 KTQEVITSSKHR

-409 ALQGRQTKEEAIAAY
+409 ALQGRQTKEEAISAY

-439 EAEANKPQVV
+439 EAESNKSQGV
-449 AKGNNG
+449 AKENAQ
-455 YYVTKDKDGNIRY
+455 
-468 YDSKGKEISGAEFK
+468 E
-482 KHCPSIYDSVQG
+482 

-1195 TETLRLLK
+1195 IETLRLLK

-1441 DADGWTNSEWTS
+1441 DADGWINSEWTS

-1481 GSAIVSQNKWLAR
+1481 GSAIVTQNKWLAR

-1787 VHSMLNSDKGM
+1787 IHSMLNSDKGM

-1882 GARESGTA
+1882 GA
-1890 NNVRDPKTY
+1890 
-1899 RFTKDEIEDFANIN
+1899 
-1913 AKNVKELEE
+1913 
-1922 KLKPLGFEREM
+1922 
-1933 IGKDG
+1933 
-1938 FVVNGNDDILCSFIN
+1938 
-1953 KNTGVRYVFSVD
+1953 
-1965 SGNVL
+1965 
-1970 PLRMISTDINTGK
+1970 
-1983 NYSTIEFKRDA
+1983 
-1994 NGNIVETVEKNIENP
+1994 
-2009 KQNNSTE
+2009 
-2016 SQAQEP
+2016 
-2022 DNSYSVRDTN
+2022 
-2032 GAVIHIDTAGGV
+2032 
-2044 PVKAHVGDKVY
+2044 
-2055 DIKDGKFTTED
+2055 
-2066 GIEYKVTDDGI
+2066 
-2077 ERTNS
+2077 
-2082 KSDNSAHA
+2082 
-2090 DGASQSSQK
+2090 SQSSQK

-2106 EELFAEYYRL
+2106 EELFAEYYKL

-2168 AEAADTPKS
+2168 AEAADAPKS

-2199 EELIARVRTMAD
+2199 EELIARVRTMVD

-2227 EVMTDLLDRLKAKAR
+2227 EVMTDLLDRLKAKAK
-2242 SIGLKF
+2242 SIGLKI
-2248 KKAIDDVNE
+2248 KDAVDDVNASRRSSSARPDLDKYTGSRKGIDMNKSHDAWMASRKDLFGKNMSDFNCWRQYTPKDQHHGAWKMHLYSVSE
-2257 ARNARRAAGTA
+2257 ADWRKMCDVIIPYLKDKGIEWKTFNAGYDASYLNGSKQQGKAFTIYPKNNEDMAQIAKDLDYIIRKNKLETNGSNIVGDREMGSTGRLFYRYEFNSGVYKDDILDLSNESDYKKYHQRYDGNRGEGRYLADDMTPEDDIWRNFDPSDPNARPGASSSARNSSNMRTE
-2268 MPDWINSFG
+2268 
-2277 GKNSDIVCPKGERV
+2277 KLQKGRPVEIQGAEQLNL
-2291 KADINSVIRL
+2291 ADV
-2301 GNKVDI
+2301 VEI
-2307 DLIDLQGKLN
+2307 DLNVPVIKARINNLPEGGRLT
-2317 AMKDGDSFMIG
+2317 IG
-2328 RTVTGINDIRIN
+2328 REGDIRIN
-2340 NEYIS
+2340 DPSNKVSRVHVI
-2345 GQHLKIE
+2345 IE
-2352 KINGEIYVT
+2352 KRNGRIYVI
-2361 DMSTNGTVLNT
+2361 DNSTNGT
-2372 TNPNYAAK
+2372 
-2380 WSPDMAGQYNNA
+2380 S
-2392 RSWDFNS
+2392 
-2399 KCNQYYDE
+2399 
-2407 LRMAD
+2407 
-2412 YSYAESVNAGRI
+2412 I
-2424 TDADI
+2424 TKR
-2429 NPMFAEFEFV
+2429 V
-2439 TTSPQNGWSWR
+2439 
-2450 KPKKLKGR
+2450 
-2458 SINVVDRIS
+2458 
-2467 LNVKAD
+2467 
-2473 KNCLR
+2473 
-2478 ELDMLLEKGVYVNS
+2478 
-2492 KGEKVKIKVPDAY
+2492 
-2505 YKTPQSLDEWG
+2505 
-2516 TRHDPITMYFDGKV
+2516 
-2530 SKELEDAIAE
+2530 
-2540 ITAKYARKPC
+2540 
-2550 NGKALMN
+2550 
-2557 SLEGKPWIAH
+2557 
-2567 EAYTPV
+2567 
-2573 EDAKKLYDE
+2573 
-2582 AMKLNPE
+2582 
-2589 LAQGIA
+2589 
-2595 SWVGKD
+2595 
-2601 DAWNCSTGMFAAAQ
+2601 
-2615 RMVDEYKLS
+2615 
-2624 LRQSGNSSSFNHA
+2624 SSS
-2637 GRANGS
+2637 GS
-2643 NSGYSGAR
+2643 QKASNGAR

-2677 ADKLNLF
+2677 SDKLNLF

-2751 QSDIYWALVYKLYL
+2751 QSDIYWALVYKLHL

>member
-30 LLKDVDKKL
+30 LLKDIDKKL

-71 KNLAGED
+71 KELAGED

-238 RSPRLVKTVKDG
+238 RSPRLVKNVKDG

-468 YDSKGKEISGAEFK
+468 YDPKGKEISGAEFK

-1135 KKAAYQMTVQVFEQK
+1135 KKAAYQMTVQIFEQK

-1323 QEVVNQL
+1323 QEIVNQL

-1340 MLGVD
+1340 MLGVE

-1359 SDGYESKV
+1359 NDGYESKV

-1481 GSAIVSQNKWLAR
+1481 GSAIVTQNKWLAR

-1593 GANAVGHAMSAKGT
+1593 GANAVGHAISAKGT
-1607 ESHKTDALDKATS
+1607 ESPKTDALDKATS

-1680 DEAQKKLSSPEKA
+1680 DEAEKKLTSPQKA
-1693 AYDAAKEANTQNA
+1693 AYDAAKEANTQNT

-1714 SILNDSDV
+1714 SVLNDSDV

-1739 ELKDKLRQKEL
+1739 ELKNKLRQKEL

-1787 VHSMLNSDKGM
+1787 IHSMLNSDKGL

-1805 LMNYI
+1805 LMDYI
-1810 SKIDSEDELSEISR
+1810 KKIDSEDELNEISR

-1871 EAKADNSAHAD
+1871 EAKA
-1882 GARESGTA
+1882 
-1890 NNVRDPKTY
+1890 
-1899 RFTKDEIEDFANIN
+1899 
-1913 AKNVKELEE
+1913 
-1922 KLKPLGFEREM
+1922 
-1933 IGKDG
+1933 
-1938 FVVNGNDDILCSFIN
+1938 
-1953 KNTGVRYVFSVD
+1953 
-1965 SGNVL
+1965 
-1970 PLRMISTDINTGK
+1970 
-1983 NYSTIEFKRDA
+1983 
-1994 NGNIVETVEKNIENP
+1994 
-2009 KQNNSTE
+2009 
-2016 SQAQEP
+2016 
-2022 DNSYSVRDTN
+2022 
-2032 GAVIHIDTAGGV
+2032 
-2044 PVKAHVGDKVY
+2044 
-2055 DIKDGKFTTED
+2055 
-2066 GIEYKVTDDGI
+2066 
-2077 ERTNS
+2077 
-2082 KSDNSAHA
+2082 DNSAHA

-2168 AEAADTPKS
+2168 AEAADAPKS

-2221 NFNKFS
+2221 NFNKFRD
-2227 EVMTDLLDRLKAKAR
+2227 VMSDLIDKLEAAAKKA
-2242 SIGLKF
+2242 GLKL
-2248 KKAIDDVNE
+2248 KKAVFGETGSKYFSKNDVSDFVNKTEGDPRALYQNLLNRGFESTQATAFRGNQAFISMYDPQSKALYTFIFEGSTCKHKSKCFVTRHADGSFTRHSDLSVDYGNDGRAKVTITEGDKDIYTITMTPEAKKAANNE
-2257 ARNARRAAGTA
+2257 AEGARQRAYAKYDTNAAPADMPSGRVELNQNTQYALDMDNLPRLTLIDGTRIDLNHPAIRERLNNLRDGEFIILGRAGAVNDIAVSNSNYVSGQHILITRQNGRIVMKDISKNGQTSCITLKKASNGARRA
-2268 MPDWINSFG
+2268 
-2277 GKNSDIVCPKGERV
+2277 
-2291 KADINSVIRL
+2291 
-2301 GNKVDI
+2301 
-2307 DLIDLQGKLN
+2307 
-2317 AMKDGDSFMIG
+2317 
-2328 RTVTGINDIRIN
+2328 
-2340 NEYIS
+2340 
-2345 GQHLKIE
+2345 
-2352 KINGEIYVT
+2352 
-2361 DMSTNGTVLNT
+2361 
-2372 TNPNYAAK
+2372 
-2380 WSPDMAGQYNNA
+2380 
-2392 RSWDFNS
+2392 
-2399 KCNQYYDE
+2399 
-2407 LRMAD
+2407 
-2412 YSYAESVNAGRI
+2412 
-2424 TDADI
+2424 
-2429 NPMFAEFEFV
+2429 
-2439 TTSPQNGWSWR
+2439 
-2450 KPKKLKGR
+2450 
-2458 SINVVDRIS
+2458 
-2467 LNVKAD
+2467 
-2473 KNCLR
+2473 
-2478 ELDMLLEKGVYVNS
+2478 
-2492 KGEKVKIKVPDAY
+2492 
-2505 YKTPQSLDEWG
+2505 
-2516 TRHDPITMYFDGKV
+2516 
-2530 SKELEDAIAE
+2530 
-2540 ITAKYARKPC
+2540 
-2550 NGKALMN
+2550 
-2557 SLEGKPWIAH
+2557 
-2567 EAYTPV
+2567 
-2573 EDAKKLYDE
+2573 
-2582 AMKLNPE
+2582 
-2589 LAQGIA
+2589 
-2595 SWVGKD
+2595 
-2601 DAWNCSTGMFAAAQ
+2601 
-2615 RMVDEYKLS
+2615 
-2624 LRQSGNSSSFNHA
+2624 
-2637 GRANGS
+2637 
-2643 NSGYSGAR
+2643 
-2651 GADTSHGRTNT
+2651 DTSYGRTNT

-2751 QSDIYWALVYKLYL
+2751 QSDIYWALVYKLHL

-2827 SSRADGSSFNASNV
+2827 SSRADGASFNASNV
-2841 AKQERIQLLEDIIA
+2841 AKQERIQLLENIIA

-2930 RMGTPDEVNGILH
+2930 RMGTPDEVNAILH

>member
-335 NGQTYNV
+335 NGLTYNV

-468 YDSKGKEISGAEFK
+468 YDPKGKEISGAEFK

-521 SGASTNSKTIGLL
+521 SGASTNSNTIGLL

-1135 KKAAYQMTVQVFEQK
+1135 KKAAYQMTVQIFEQK

-1441 DADGWTNSEWTS
+1441 DADGWINSEWTS

-1481 GSAIVSQNKWLAR
+1481 GSAIVTQNKWLAR

-1787 VHSMLNSDKGM
+1787 IHSMLNSDKGM

-1882 GARESGTA
+1882 GA
-1890 NNVRDPKTY
+1890 
-1899 RFTKDEIEDFANIN
+1899 
-1913 AKNVKELEE
+1913 
-1922 KLKPLGFEREM
+1922 
-1933 IGKDG
+1933 
-1938 FVVNGNDDILCSFIN
+1938 
-1953 KNTGVRYVFSVD
+1953 
-1965 SGNVL
+1965 
-1970 PLRMISTDINTGK
+1970 
-1983 NYSTIEFKRDA
+1983 
-1994 NGNIVETVEKNIENP
+1994 
-2009 KQNNSTE
+2009 
-2016 SQAQEP
+2016 
-2022 DNSYSVRDTN
+2022 
-2032 GAVIHIDTAGGV
+2032 
-2044 PVKAHVGDKVY
+2044 
-2055 DIKDGKFTTED
+2055 
-2066 GIEYKVTDDGI
+2066 
-2077 ERTNS
+2077 
-2082 KSDNSAHA
+2082 
-2090 DGASQSSQK
+2090 SQSSQK

-2168 AEAADTPKS
+2168 AEAADAPKS

-2227 EVMTDLLDRLKAKAR
+2227 EVMTDLLDRLKAKAK
-2242 SIGLKF
+2242 SIGLKI
-2248 KKAIDDVNE
+2248 KDAVDDVNASRRSSSARPDLDKYTGSRKGIDMNKSHDAWMASRKDLFGKNMSDFNCWRQYTPKDQHHGAWKMHLYSVSE
-2257 ARNARRAAGTA
+2257 ADWRKMCDVIIPYLKDKGIEWKTFNAGYDASYLNGSKQQGKAFTIYPKNNEDMAQIAKDLDYIIRKNKLETNGSNIVGDREMGSTGRLFYRYEFNSGVYKDDILDLSNESDYKKYHQRYDGNRGEGRYLADDMTPEDDIWRNFDPSDPNARPGASSSARNSSNMRTE
-2268 MPDWINSFG
+2268 
-2277 GKNSDIVCPKGERV
+2277 KLQKGRPVEIQGAEQLNL
-2291 KADINSVIRL
+2291 ADV
-2301 GNKVDI
+2301 VEI
-2307 DLIDLQGKLN
+2307 DLNVPVIKARINNLPEGGRLT
-2317 AMKDGDSFMIG
+2317 IG
-2328 RTVTGINDIRIN
+2328 REGDIRIN
-2340 NEYIS
+2340 DPSNKVSRVHVI
-2345 GQHLKIE
+2345 IE
-2352 KINGEIYVT
+2352 KRNGRIYVI
-2361 DMSTNGTVLNT
+2361 DNSTNGT
-2372 TNPNYAAK
+2372 
-2380 WSPDMAGQYNNA
+2380 S
-2392 RSWDFNS
+2392 
-2399 KCNQYYDE
+2399 
-2407 LRMAD
+2407 
-2412 YSYAESVNAGRI
+2412 I
-2424 TDADI
+2424 TKR
-2429 NPMFAEFEFV
+2429 V
-2439 TTSPQNGWSWR
+2439 
-2450 KPKKLKGR
+2450 
-2458 SINVVDRIS
+2458 
-2467 LNVKAD
+2467 
-2473 KNCLR
+2473 
-2478 ELDMLLEKGVYVNS
+2478 
-2492 KGEKVKIKVPDAY
+2492 
-2505 YKTPQSLDEWG
+2505 
-2516 TRHDPITMYFDGKV
+2516 
-2530 SKELEDAIAE
+2530 
-2540 ITAKYARKPC
+2540 
-2550 NGKALMN
+2550 
-2557 SLEGKPWIAH
+2557 
-2567 EAYTPV
+2567 
-2573 EDAKKLYDE
+2573 
-2582 AMKLNPE
+2582 
-2589 LAQGIA
+2589 
-2595 SWVGKD
+2595 
-2601 DAWNCSTGMFAAAQ
+2601 
-2615 RMVDEYKLS
+2615 
-2624 LRQSGNSSSFNHA
+2624 SSS
-2637 GRANGS
+2637 GS
-2643 NSGYSGAR
+2643 QKASNGAR

-2751 QSDIYWALVYKLYL
+2751 QSDIYWALVYKLHL

>member
-30 LLKDVDKKL
+30 LLKDIDKKL

-71 KNLAGED
+71 KELAGED

-238 RSPRLVKTVKDG
+238 RSPRLVKNVKDG

-468 YDSKGKEISGAEFK
+468 YDPKGKEISGAEFK

-1135 KKAAYQMTVQVFEQK
+1135 KKAAYQMTVQIFEQK

-1323 QEVVNQL
+1323 QEIVNQL

-1340 MLGVD
+1340 MLGVE

-1359 SDGYESKV
+1359 NDGYESKV

-1481 GSAIVSQNKWLAR
+1481 GSAIVTQNKWLAR

-1593 GANAVGHAMSAKGT
+1593 GANAVGHAISAKGT
-1607 ESHKTDALDKATS
+1607 ESPKTDALDKATS

-1680 DEAQKKLSSPEKA
+1680 DEAQKRLPSSQKA

-1787 VHSMLNSDKGM
+1787 IHSMLNSDKGM

-1805 LMNYI
+1805 LMDYI

-1882 GARESGTA
+1882 GA
-1890 NNVRDPKTY
+1890 
-1899 RFTKDEIEDFANIN
+1899 
-1913 AKNVKELEE
+1913 
-1922 KLKPLGFEREM
+1922 
-1933 IGKDG
+1933 
-1938 FVVNGNDDILCSFIN
+1938 
-1953 KNTGVRYVFSVD
+1953 
-1965 SGNVL
+1965 
-1970 PLRMISTDINTGK
+1970 
-1983 NYSTIEFKRDA
+1983 
-1994 NGNIVETVEKNIENP
+1994 
-2009 KQNNSTE
+2009 
-2016 SQAQEP
+2016 
-2022 DNSYSVRDTN
+2022 
-2032 GAVIHIDTAGGV
+2032 
-2044 PVKAHVGDKVY
+2044 
-2055 DIKDGKFTTED
+2055 
-2066 GIEYKVTDDGI
+2066 
-2077 ERTNS
+2077 
-2082 KSDNSAHA
+2082 
-2090 DGASQSSQK
+2090 SQSSQK

-2116 KMEVTYSPLNNADK
+2116 KMEVTYSTLNNADK

-2168 AEAADTPKS
+2168 AEAADAPKS

-2221 NFNKFS
+2221 NFNKFRD
-2227 EVMTDLLDRLKAKAR
+2227 VMSDLIDKLEAAAKKA
-2242 SIGLKF
+2242 GLKL
-2248 KKAIDDVNE
+2248 KKAVFGETGSKYFSKNDVSDFVNKTEGDPRALYQNLLNRGFESTQATAFRGNQAFISMYDPQSKALYTFIFEGSTCKHKSKCFVTRHADGSFTRHSDLSVDYGNDGRAKVTITEGDKDIYTITMTPEAKKAANNE
-2257 ARNARRAAGTA
+2257 AEGARQRAYAKYDTNAAPADMPSGRVELNQNTQYALDMDNLPRLTLIDGTRIDLNHPAIRERLNNLRDGEFIILGRAGAVNDIAVSNSNYVSGQHILITRQNGRIVMKDISKNGQTSCITLKKASNGARRA
-2268 MPDWINSFG
+2268 
-2277 GKNSDIVCPKGERV
+2277 
-2291 KADINSVIRL
+2291 
-2301 GNKVDI
+2301 
-2307 DLIDLQGKLN
+2307 
-2317 AMKDGDSFMIG
+2317 
-2328 RTVTGINDIRIN
+2328 
-2340 NEYIS
+2340 
-2345 GQHLKIE
+2345 
-2352 KINGEIYVT
+2352 
-2361 DMSTNGTVLNT
+2361 
-2372 TNPNYAAK
+2372 
-2380 WSPDMAGQYNNA
+2380 
-2392 RSWDFNS
+2392 
-2399 KCNQYYDE
+2399 
-2407 LRMAD
+2407 
-2412 YSYAESVNAGRI
+2412 
-2424 TDADI
+2424 
-2429 NPMFAEFEFV
+2429 
-2439 TTSPQNGWSWR
+2439 
-2450 KPKKLKGR
+2450 
-2458 SINVVDRIS
+2458 
-2467 LNVKAD
+2467 
-2473 KNCLR
+2473 
-2478 ELDMLLEKGVYVNS
+2478 
-2492 KGEKVKIKVPDAY
+2492 
-2505 YKTPQSLDEWG
+2505 
-2516 TRHDPITMYFDGKV
+2516 
-2530 SKELEDAIAE
+2530 
-2540 ITAKYARKPC
+2540 
-2550 NGKALMN
+2550 
-2557 SLEGKPWIAH
+2557 
-2567 EAYTPV
+2567 
-2573 EDAKKLYDE
+2573 
-2582 AMKLNPE
+2582 
-2589 LAQGIA
+2589 
-2595 SWVGKD
+2595 
-2601 DAWNCSTGMFAAAQ
+2601 
-2615 RMVDEYKLS
+2615 
-2624 LRQSGNSSSFNHA
+2624 
-2637 GRANGS
+2637 
-2643 NSGYSGAR
+2643 
-2651 GADTSHGRTNT
+2651 DTSYGRTNT

-2751 QSDIYWALVYKLYL
+2751 QSDIYWALVYKLHL

-2809 YLRHTYETGNN
+2809 YQRHAYETGNN

-2827 SSRADGSSFNASNV
+2827 SSRAEGSSFNASNV
-2841 AKQERIQLLEDIIA
+2841 AKQERIQLLENIIA

-2930 RMGTPDEVNGILH
+2930 RMGTPDEVNAILH